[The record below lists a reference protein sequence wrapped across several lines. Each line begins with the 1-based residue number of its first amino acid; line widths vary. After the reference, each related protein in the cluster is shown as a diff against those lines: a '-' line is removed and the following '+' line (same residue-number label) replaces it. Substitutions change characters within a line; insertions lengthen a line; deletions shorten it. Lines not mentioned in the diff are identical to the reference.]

1 MNNAQIGSQLLNVFS
16 LPLQGQRLIEA
27 SAGTGKTYTIGILY
41 LRLLLGLGGANA
53 FSRPLSVEE
62 ILVVTFTEA
71 ATNELRGRIR
81 QRIHEMRLVCL
92 RNGVGFESQPEYL
105 ELLSELPEG
114 LQREFAQEWLLA
126 AERQMDEAAIY
137 TIHGFC
143 QRMLVHNAFESGVLF
158 EQTMVQDEFP
168 IQKQACADFWRRHFY
183 PLNYS
188 MTKVIQSLWNSPESL
203 LTEIKPFLQGD
214 IPVIINQPQQIET
227 LEERHQRLISLIDSV
242 KASWLEHSADF
253 EKLITDSDVDK
264 RSYSSRFLPSW
275 LTKIAQW
282 AQEPTED
289 YQLPKDLVRFS
300 QTTLHEKSKSGSGP
314 EHIVF
319 QHIDNLLSQSLT
331 LKDLIIPLAISEVR
345 QTITREKHN
354 RGEMGFDDLLTRL
367 DSALSQESG
376 KFLAHA
382 ISQRFPV
389 AMIDEFQDTD
399 AQQYRIFQRIYQG
412 VENSALLFIGDP
424 KQAIYAFRGAD
435 IFTYIEAKKEVSAHY
450 TLETNYRSSQSM
462 VEAVNH
468 IFSHCESPFIFDQIP
483 FQPVNFAPQNS
494 GKKLV
499 HNGDEVNALTF
510 WQLGAEGVSVAEYEQ
525 AIASQCAAQI
535 AQYLLG
541 GLRGDTYFDNK
552 GKCTP
557 VAASDITVLV
567 RSRREAVLI
576 RDALNQLNIAS
587 VFQSNRESVFS
598 TPEARDL
605 LWLLQAVLSPEKER
619 VLRSAL
625 ATGILGLSAKQ
636 IDDLNHDEKAW
647 EQLVDEFARYA
658 QVWQKRGVL
667 PMLRMVMAQ
676 RHIAETLLSGI
687 DGERRLMDV
696 MHIGELLQEMSL
708 QLEGEHTLTRWLAQQ
723 IAHPD
728 HQSDA
733 QQMRLESDKHLVQI
747 STIHKSK
754 GLEYKIVWLPFAS
767 NFLPQS
773 KGLYHDRTDFG
784 TRLDLSDGED
794 TVALAD
800 EERLAEDLR
809 LLYVA
814 LTRAIYHCSVG
825 VAPLIKGNRKKSGE
839 TDLHLSALGY
849 VIQKGQAG
857 DSQLLNEMLDELSN
871 DVINVTVIDVP
882 EFERLTLESN
892 HDENLAAREV
902 TRYFDDHWRVTS
914 YSGLSYGS
922 NHSEDGQ
929 AVSALQFANSLAPN
943 MDTEV
948 SVDVEQQE
956 GENSAEFLTPHQ
968 FPRGAL
974 PGTFL
979 HTLMEEIDFSE
990 VISVE
995 WLTEK
1000 LEAAGFGIQWAPMLQ
1015 EWLNAIV
1022 QAPLADDG
1030 LCLSALQPQ
1039 DQLDEMQ
1046 FYIPI
1051 ESELTANHLD
1061 KIAHQYDPLSQRCP
1075 PLNFEKVQGILKG
1088 FIDLTFFWGGKFYL
1102 LDYKS
1107 NYLGEDAS
1115 FYTQEAMAEAMIDHR
1130 YDLQYQLYSLALHRY
1145 LKQRLPDYD
1154 YETHFGGVYYLFL
1167 RGIDKVNSHNGV
1179 FFYRPLE
1186 AFIGE
1191 LDLLFQGRQQGEVL
1205 NESTI

>member
-1 MNNAQIGSQLLNVFS
+1 MNKVQVESQLLNVFS
-16 LPLQGQRLIEA
+16 LPLRGQRLIEA

-41 LRLLLGLGGANA
+41 LRLLLGLGGVNA
-53 FSRPLSVEE
+53 FPRPLSVEE

-81 QRIHEMRLVCL
+81 QRIHDMRLVCL

-105 ELLSELPEG
+105 ELLAELSGESQRKFAAQW
-114 LQREFAQEWLLA
+114 LQA

-158 EQTMVQDEFP
+158 EQTMIQDEFP

-188 MTKVIQSLWNSPESL
+188 MTKVIQSLWTSPEAL
-203 LTEIKPFLQGD
+203 LSEIKPFLQGD
-214 IPVIINQPQQIET
+214 IPLIINQPKQVET
-227 LEERHQRLISLIDSV
+227 LEERHQRLILLIESV
-242 KASWLEHSADF
+242 KTAWLENSADF
-253 EKLITDSDVDK
+253 EKLIADSDVDK
-264 RSYSSRFLPSW
+264 RSYSTRFLPTW
-275 LTKIAQW
+275 LIKIGEW
-282 AQEPTED
+282 AQEKTED
-289 YQLPKDLVRFS
+289 YQLPKDLERFS
-300 QTTLHEKSKSGSGP
+300 QTVLHKKSKSGLGP

-319 QHIDNLLSQSLT
+319 QSIDELLSQSLT
-331 LKDLIIPLAISEVR
+331 LKDLVIPLAISEVR
-345 QTITREKHN
+345 EAITNEKHN

-367 DSALSQESG
+367 DGALAQESG
-376 KFLAHA
+376 KFLAQA

-399 AQQYRIFQRIYQG
+399 AQQYRIFQRIYRE
-412 VENSALLFIGDP
+412 VNDSALLFIGDP

-435 IFTYIEAKKEVSAHY
+435 IFTYIEAKNEVSAHY
-450 TLETNYRSSQSM
+450 TLETNYRSSQNM
-462 VEAVNH
+462 VEAINH
-468 IFSHCESPFIFDQIP
+468 LFGRCQSPFIFEQIP
-483 FQPVNFAPQNS
+483 FQPVNFAKQNS
-494 GKKLV
+494 GKKLI
-499 HNGDEVNALTF
+499 HDGEVVKALTF
-510 WQLGAEGVSVAEYEQ
+510 WQVEAEGVSVAEYEQ
-525 AIASQCAAQI
+525 ATASQCAAQI
-535 AQYLLG
+535 AQYLQG
-541 GLRGDTYFDNK
+541 GFQGSSYFDNK
-552 GKCTP
+552 GAHTP
-557 VAASDITVLV
+557 VEASDITVLV

-576 RDALNQLNIAS
+576 RDALNRLNIPS

-605 LWLLQAVLSPEKER
+605 LWLLQAVLTPEKER

-625 ATGILGLSAKQ
+625 ATGILGLTAKQ
-636 IDDLNHDEKAW
+636 IDDLNHDEKSW
-647 EQLVDEFARYA
+647 EKIVDEFARYGM
-658 QVWQKRGVL
+658 VWQKRGVL

-676 RHIAETLLSGI
+676 RQIAETLLSGA

-728 HQSDA
+728 HQSDV

-773 KGLYHDRTDFG
+773 KGLYHDRTDYAV
-784 TRLDLSDGED
+784 RLDLNDSEEN
-794 TVALAD
+794 VALAD

-825 VAPLIKGNRKKSGE
+825 IAPLIKGNRKKSGE

-857 DSQLLNEMLDELSN
+857 DSLLLNDMLAEISN
-871 DVINVTVIDVP
+871 DVIDVAVINKP
-882 EFERLTLESN
+882 KSERVLLEQNDSV
-892 HDENLAAREV
+892 NLSARAV
-902 TRYFDDHWRVTS
+902 TRHFNDHWRVTS

-922 NHSEDGQ
+922 SHTESEES
-929 AVSALQFANSLAPN
+929 VSALQFANSLAPN
-943 MDTEV
+943 MDIEA

-956 GENSAEFLTPHQ
+956 DESLILTPHQ
-968 FPRGAL
+968 FPKGAS

-979 HTLMEEIDFSE
+979 HNLMEEIDFSGH
-990 VISVE
+990 VSQE
-995 WLTEK
+995 WLSEK
-1000 LEAAGFGIQWAPMLQ
+1000 LESSGFDIQWAPMLQ
-1015 EWLNAIV
+1015 EWLHAIV
-1022 QAPLADDG
+1022 QAPLSEDG
-1030 LCLSALQPQ
+1030 LCLSALQAQ

-1046 FYIPI
+1046 FYLPI
-1051 ESELTANHLD
+1051 DSLLSASHLD
-1061 KIAHQYDPLSQRCP
+1061 KITHQYDPLSQRCP
-1075 PLNFEKVQGILKG
+1075 PLNFERVQGILKG
-1088 FIDLTFFWGGKFYL
+1088 FIDLTFYWKGKFYL

-1107 NYLGEDAS
+1107 NYLGKDAS

-1145 LKQRLPDYD
+1145 LKQRMPNYD

-1167 RGIDKVNSHNGV
+1167 RGIDNIHSSNGI
-1179 FFYRPLE
+1179 FFYRPIEPFIE
-1186 AFIGE
+1186 A
-1191 LDLLFQGRQQGEVL
+1191 LDSLFKNVQQGEA
-1205 NESTI
+1205 T

>member
-1 MNNAQIGSQLLNVFS
+1 MNKVQVESQLLNVFS
-16 LPLQGQRLIEA
+16 LPLRGQRLIEA

-41 LRLLLGLGGANA
+41 LRLLLGLGGVNA
-53 FSRPLSVEE
+53 FPRPLSVEE

-81 QRIHEMRLVCL
+81 QRIHDMRLVCL

-105 ELLSELPEG
+105 ELLAELSGESQRKFAAQW
-114 LQREFAQEWLLA
+114 LQA

-158 EQTMVQDEFP
+158 EQTMIQDEFP

-188 MTKVIQSLWNSPESL
+188 MTKVIQSLWASPEAL
-203 LTEIKPFLQGD
+203 LSEIKPFLQGD
-214 IPVIINQPQQIET
+214 IPLIINQPKQVET
-227 LEERHQRLISLIDSV
+227 LEERHQRLILLIESV
-242 KASWLEHSADF
+242 KTAWLENSADF
-253 EKLITDSDVDK
+253 EKLIADSDVDK
-264 RSYSSRFLPSW
+264 RSYSTRFLPTW
-275 LTKIAQW
+275 LIKIGEW
-282 AQEPTED
+282 AQEKTED
-289 YQLPKDLVRFS
+289 YQLPKDLERFS
-300 QTTLHEKSKSGSGP
+300 QTVLHKKSKSGLGP

-319 QHIDNLLSQSLT
+319 QSIDELLSQSLT
-331 LKDLIIPLAISEVR
+331 LKDLVIPLAISEVR
-345 QTITREKHN
+345 EAITNEKHN

-367 DSALSQESG
+367 DGALAQESG
-376 KFLAHA
+376 KFLAQA

-399 AQQYRIFQRIYQG
+399 AQQYRIFQRIYRE
-412 VENSALLFIGDP
+412 VNDSALLFIGDP

-435 IFTYIEAKKEVSAHY
+435 IFTYIEAKNEVSAHY
-450 TLETNYRSSQSM
+450 TLETNYRSSQNM
-462 VEAVNH
+462 VEAINH
-468 IFSHCESPFIFDQIP
+468 LFGRCQSPFIFEQIP
-483 FQPVNFAPQNS
+483 FQPVNFAKQNS
-494 GKKLV
+494 GKKLI
-499 HNGDEVNALTF
+499 HDGEVVKALTF
-510 WQLGAEGVSVAEYEQ
+510 WQVEAEGVSVAEYEQ
-525 AIASQCAAQI
+525 ATASQCAAQI
-535 AQYLLG
+535 AQYLQG
-541 GLRGDTYFDNK
+541 GFQGSSYFDNK
-552 GKCTP
+552 GAHTP
-557 VAASDITVLV
+557 VEASDITVLV

-576 RDALNQLNIAS
+576 RDALNRLNIPS

-605 LWLLQAVLSPEKER
+605 LWLLQAVLTPEKER

-625 ATGILGLSAKQ
+625 ATGILGLTAKQ
-636 IDDLNHDEKAW
+636 IDDLNHDEKSW
-647 EQLVDEFARYA
+647 EKIVDEFARYGM
-658 QVWQKRGVL
+658 VWQKRGVL

-676 RHIAETLLSGI
+676 RQIAETLLSGA

-773 KGLYHDRTDFG
+773 KGLYHDRTDYAV
-784 TRLDLSDGED
+784 RLDLNDSEEN
-794 TVALAD
+794 VALAD

-825 VAPLIKGNRKKSGE
+825 IAPLIKGNRKKSGE

-857 DSQLLNEMLDELSN
+857 DSLLLNDMLAEISN
-871 DVINVTVIDVP
+871 DVIDVAVINQP
-882 EFERLTLESN
+882 KSERVLLEQNDSV
-892 HDENLAAREV
+892 NLSARAV
-902 TRYFDDHWRVTS
+902 TRHFNDHWRVTS

-922 NHSEDGQ
+922 SHTESEES
-929 AVSALQFANSLAPN
+929 VSALQFANSLAPN
-943 MDTEV
+943 MDIEA

-956 GENSAEFLTPHQ
+956 DESLILTPHQ
-968 FPRGAL
+968 FPKGAS

-979 HTLMEEIDFSE
+979 HSLMEEIDFSGH
-990 VISVE
+990 VSQE
-995 WLTEK
+995 WLSEK
-1000 LEAAGFGIQWAPMLQ
+1000 LESSGFDIQWAPMLQ
-1015 EWLNAIV
+1015 EWLHAIV
-1022 QAPLADDG
+1022 QAPLSEDG
-1030 LCLSALQPQ
+1030 LCLSALQAQ

-1046 FYIPI
+1046 FYLPI
-1051 ESELTANHLD
+1051 DSLLSASHLD
-1061 KIAHQYDPLSQRCP
+1061 KITHQYDPLSQRCP
-1075 PLNFEKVQGILKG
+1075 PLNFERVQGILKG
-1088 FIDLTFFWGGKFYL
+1088 FIDLTFYWKGKFYL

-1107 NYLGEDAS
+1107 NYLGKDAS

-1145 LKQRLPDYD
+1145 LKQRMPNYD

-1167 RGIDKVNSHNGV
+1167 RGIDNIHSSNGI
-1179 FFYRPLE
+1179 FFYRPIEPFIE
-1186 AFIGE
+1186 A
-1191 LDLLFQGRQQGEVL
+1191 LDSLFKNVQQGEA
-1205 NESTI
+1205 T

>member
-1 MNNAQIGSQLLNVFS
+1 MNKMQVESQLLNVFS
-16 LPLQGQRLIEA
+16 LPLSGQRLIEA

-41 LRLLLGLGGANA
+41 LRLLLGLGGENA
-53 FSRPLSVEE
+53 FPRPLSVEE

-105 ELLSELPEG
+105 ELLGELSGEEQ
-114 LQREFAQEWLLA
+114 LKFAEEWLLA

-158 EQTMVQDEFP
+158 EQTMIQDEFP

-183 PLNYS
+183 PLDYS
-188 MTKVIQSLWNSPESL
+188 MTKVVQSEWNGPEAL
-203 LTEIKPFLQGD
+203 LAEIRPFLQGD
-214 IPVIINQPQQIET
+214 MPLIINQPKVQES
-227 LEERHQRLISLIDSV
+227 LEERHQRLVSVIESV
-242 KASWLEHSADF
+242 KSSWRENAGDF

-275 LTKIAQW
+275 LIEIGQW
-282 AQEPTED
+282 AEEVTQD
-289 YQLPKDLVRFS
+289 YDFPKDLVRFS
-300 QTTLHEKSKSGSGP
+300 QTVLHEKSKSGQGP
-314 EHIVF
+314 EHTVF
-319 QHIDNLLSQSLT
+319 QKIEELLSQSLT
-331 LKDLIIPLAISEVR
+331 LKDLVIPLAISEVR
-345 QTITREKHN
+345 QTIAEEKHR

-367 DSALSQESG
+367 DRALSHDGG
-376 KFLAHA
+376 KFLAQA

-399 AQQYRIFQRIYQG
+399 AQQYRIFQRIYQR
-412 VENSALLFIGDP
+412 VDNTALLFIGDP

-462 VEAVNH
+462 VEAINRV
-468 IFSHCESPFIFDQIP
+468 FSHCQSPFIFEQIP
-483 FQPVNFAPQNS
+483 FQPVNFAQQNA

-499 HNGDEVNALTF
+499 HKGNEVKALTF
-510 WQLGAEGVSVAEYEQ
+510 WQLDAEAVSVSEYEQ
-525 AIASQCAAQI
+525 AIARQCAAQI
-535 AQYLLG
+535 AQYLQG
-541 GLRGDTYFDNK
+541 GLDGETYFKNNEK
-552 GKCTP
+552 QVF

-567 RSRREAVLI
+567 RSRREAILI
-576 RDALNQLNIAS
+576 RDALNQLNIPS

-605 LWLLQAVLSPEKER
+605 LWLLQAVLTPEKER

-625 ATGILGLSAKQ
+625 ATGILGLTAKD
-636 IDDLNHDEKAW
+636 IDEINHDEKAW
-647 EQLVDEFARYA
+647 EDLVDEFSRYST
-658 QVWQKRGVL
+658 VWQKRGVL
-667 PMLRMVMAQ
+667 PMLRMIMSQ
-676 RHIAETLLSGI
+676 RHIAETLLSAT

-773 KGLYHDRTDFG
+773 KGLYHDRNDYG
-784 TRLDLSDGED
+784 TRLDLEDSDE
-794 TVALAD
+794 TIALAD

-825 VAPLIKGNRKKSGE
+825 IAPLIKGNRKKSGE

-849 VIQKGQAG
+849 VIQKGEAG
-857 DSQLLNEMLDELSN
+857 DNLLLNSMLNEISN
-871 DVINVTVIDVP
+871 EIIDVISIDQL
-882 EFERLTLESN
+882 ESERLILDKET
-892 HDENLAAREV
+892 HDDLMAREL

-914 YSGLSYGS
+914 YSGLSYGAS
-922 NHSEDGQ
+922 HSEDEQ
-929 AVSALQFANSLAPN
+929 TVSPLQFASSLAPK
-943 MDTEV
+943 MDVEA
-948 SVDVEQQE
+948 SIDIEQQE
-956 GENSAEFLTPHQ
+956 DESANTLTPHQ
-968 FPRGAL
+968 FPKGAS

-979 HTLMEEIDFSE
+979 HTLMEEISFSE
-990 VISVE
+990 PVALD

-1000 LEAAGFGIQWAPMLQ
+1000 LESSGFDVEWAPMLQ
-1015 EWLNAIV
+1015 EWLKAIV
-1022 QAPLADDG
+1022 EAPLADDG
-1030 LCLSALQPQ
+1030 FCLSALQPQ

-1046 FYIPI
+1046 FYLPI
-1051 ESELTANHLD
+1051 DAIINAKSVDNITH
-1061 KIAHQYDPLSQRCP
+1061 KYDPLSKLCP

-1088 FIDLTFFWGGKFYL
+1088 FIDLTFYWNGKFYL

-1115 FYTQEAMAEAMIDHR
+1115 HYTQEAMAEAMIDHR

-1145 LKQRLPDYD
+1145 LKQRLPGYD

-1167 RGIDKVNSHNGV
+1167 RGIDNVNSQNGI
-1179 FFYRPLE
+1179 FFYRPVE
-1186 AFIGE
+1186 AFIQSFDQLFSNT
-1191 LDLLFQGRQQGEVL
+1191 LDKEAC
-1205 NESTI
+1205 

>member
-1 MNNAQIGSQLLNVFS
+1 MNKVQVESQLLNVFS
-16 LPLQGQRLIEA
+16 LPLRGQRLIEA

-41 LRLLLGLGGANA
+41 LRLLLGLGGVNA
-53 FSRPLSVEE
+53 FPRPLSVEE

-81 QRIHEMRLVCL
+81 QRIHDMRLVCL

-105 ELLSELPEG
+105 ELLAELSGESQRKFAAQW
-114 LQREFAQEWLLA
+114 LQA

-158 EQTMVQDEFP
+158 EQTMIQDEFP

-188 MTKVIQSLWNSPESL
+188 MTKVIQSLWASPEAL
-203 LTEIKPFLQGD
+203 LSEIKPFLQGD
-214 IPVIINQPQQIET
+214 IPLIINQPKQVET
-227 LEERHQRLISLIDSV
+227 LEERHQRLILLIESV
-242 KASWLEHSADF
+242 KTAWLENSADF
-253 EKLITDSDVDK
+253 EKLIADSDVDK
-264 RSYSSRFLPSW
+264 RSYSTRFLPTW
-275 LTKIAQW
+275 LIKIGEW
-282 AQEPTED
+282 AQEKTED
-289 YQLPKDLVRFS
+289 YQLPKDLERFS
-300 QTTLHEKSKSGSGP
+300 QTVLHKKSKSGLGP

-319 QHIDNLLSQSLT
+319 QSIDELLSQSLT
-331 LKDLIIPLAISEVR
+331 LKDLVIPLAISEVR
-345 QTITREKHN
+345 EAITNEKHN

-367 DSALSQESG
+367 DGALAQESG
-376 KFLAHA
+376 KFLAQA

-399 AQQYRIFQRIYQG
+399 AQQYRIFQRIYRE
-412 VENSALLFIGDP
+412 VNDSALLFIGDP

-435 IFTYIEAKKEVSAHY
+435 IFTYIEAKNEVSAHY
-450 TLETNYRSSQSM
+450 TLETNYRSSQNM
-462 VEAVNH
+462 VEAINH
-468 IFSHCESPFIFDQIP
+468 LFGHCQSPFIFEQIP
-483 FQPVNFAPQNS
+483 FQPVNFAKQNS
-494 GKKLV
+494 GKKLI
-499 HNGDEVNALTF
+499 HDGEVVKALTF
-510 WQLGAEGVSVAEYEQ
+510 WQVEAEGVSVAEYEQ
-525 AIASQCAAQI
+525 ATASQCAAQI
-535 AQYLLG
+535 AQYLQG
-541 GLRGDTYFDNK
+541 GFQGSSYFDNK
-552 GKCTP
+552 GAHTP
-557 VAASDITVLV
+557 VEASDITVLV

-576 RDALNQLNIAS
+576 RDALNRLNIPS

-605 LWLLQAVLSPEKER
+605 LWLLQAVLTPEKER

-625 ATGILGLSAKQ
+625 ATGILGLTAKQ
-636 IDDLNHDEKAW
+636 IDDLNHDEKSW
-647 EQLVDEFARYA
+647 EKIVDEFARYGM
-658 QVWQKRGVL
+658 VWQKRGVL

-676 RHIAETLLSGI
+676 RQIAETLLSGA

-728 HQSDA
+728 HQSDV

-773 KGLYHDRTDFG
+773 KGLYHDRTDYAV
-784 TRLDLSDGED
+784 RLDLNDSEEN
-794 TVALAD
+794 VALAD

-825 VAPLIKGNRKKSGE
+825 IAPLIKGNRKKSGE

-857 DSQLLNEMLDELSN
+857 DSLLLNDMLAEISN
-871 DVINVTVIDVP
+871 DVIDVAVINQP
-882 EFERLTLESN
+882 KSERVLLEQNDSV
-892 HDENLAAREV
+892 NLSARAV
-902 TRYFDDHWRVTS
+902 TRHFNDHWRVTS

-922 NHSEDGQ
+922 SHTESEES
-929 AVSALQFANSLAPN
+929 VSALQFANSLAPN
-943 MDTEV
+943 MDIEA
-948 SVDVEQQE
+948 SVDVEQQDDE
-956 GENSAEFLTPHQ
+956 SLILTPHQ
-968 FPRGAL
+968 FPKGAS

-979 HTLMEEIDFSE
+979 HSLMEEIDFSGH
-990 VISVE
+990 VSQE
-995 WLTEK
+995 WLSEK
-1000 LEAAGFGIQWAPMLQ
+1000 LESSGFDIQWAPMLQ

-1022 QAPLADDG
+1022 QAPLSEDG
-1030 LCLSALQPQ
+1030 LCLSALQAQ

-1046 FYIPI
+1046 FYLPI
-1051 ESELTANHLD
+1051 DSLLSASHLD
-1061 KIAHQYDPLSQRCP
+1061 KITHQYDPLSQRCP
-1075 PLNFEKVQGILKG
+1075 PLNFERVQGILKG
-1088 FIDLTFFWGGKFYL
+1088 FIDLTFYWKGKFYL

-1107 NYLGEDAS
+1107 NYLGKDAS

-1145 LKQRLPDYD
+1145 LKQRMPNYD

-1167 RGIDKVNSHNGV
+1167 RGIDNIHSSNGI
-1179 FFYRPLE
+1179 FFYRPIEPFIE
-1186 AFIGE
+1186 A
-1191 LDLLFQGRQQGEVL
+1191 LDSLFKNVQQGEA
-1205 NESTI
+1205 T

>member
-1 MNNAQIGSQLLNVFS
+1 MNKVQVESQLLNVFS
-16 LPLQGQRLIEA
+16 LPLRGQRLIEA

-41 LRLLLGLGGANA
+41 LRLLLGLGGVNA
-53 FSRPLSVEE
+53 FPRPLSVEE

-81 QRIHEMRLVCL
+81 QRIHDMRLVCL

-105 ELLSELPEG
+105 ELLAELSGESQRKFAAQW
-114 LQREFAQEWLLA
+114 LQA

-158 EQTMVQDEFP
+158 EQTMIQDEFP

-188 MTKVIQSLWNSPESL
+188 MTKVIQSLWASPEAL
-203 LTEIKPFLQGD
+203 LSEIKPFLQGD
-214 IPVIINQPQQIET
+214 IPLIINQPKQVET
-227 LEERHQRLISLIDSV
+227 LEERHQRLILLIESV
-242 KASWLEHSADF
+242 KTAWLENSADF
-253 EKLITDSDVDK
+253 EKLIADSDVDK
-264 RSYSSRFLPSW
+264 RSYSTRFLPTW
-275 LTKIAQW
+275 LIKIGEW
-282 AQEPTED
+282 AQEKTED
-289 YQLPKDLVRFS
+289 YQLPKDLERFS
-300 QTTLHEKSKSGSGP
+300 QTVLHKKSKSGLGP

-319 QHIDNLLSQSLT
+319 QSIDELLSQSLT
-331 LKDLIIPLAISEVR
+331 LKDLVIPLAISEVR
-345 QTITREKHN
+345 EAITNEKHN

-367 DSALSQESG
+367 DGALAQESG
-376 KFLAHA
+376 KFLAQA

-399 AQQYRIFQRIYQG
+399 AQQYRIFQRIYRE
-412 VENSALLFIGDP
+412 VNDSALLFIGDP

-435 IFTYIEAKKEVSAHY
+435 IFTYIEAKNEVSAHY
-450 TLETNYRSSQSM
+450 TLETNYRSSQNM
-462 VEAVNH
+462 VEAINH
-468 IFSHCESPFIFDQIP
+468 LFGHCQSPFIFEQIP
-483 FQPVNFAPQNS
+483 FQPVNFAKQNS
-494 GKKLV
+494 GKKLI
-499 HNGDEVNALTF
+499 HDGEVVKALTF
-510 WQLGAEGVSVAEYEQ
+510 WQVEAEGVSVAEYEQ
-525 AIASQCAAQI
+525 ATASQCAAQI
-535 AQYLLG
+535 AQYLQG
-541 GLRGDTYFDNK
+541 GFQGSSYFDNK
-552 GKCTP
+552 GAHTP
-557 VAASDITVLV
+557 VEASDITVLV

-576 RDALNQLNIAS
+576 RDALNRLNIPS

-605 LWLLQAVLSPEKER
+605 LWLLQAVLTPEKER

-625 ATGILGLSAKQ
+625 ATGILGLTAKQ
-636 IDDLNHDEKAW
+636 IDDLNHDEKSW
-647 EQLVDEFARYA
+647 EKIVDEFARYA
-658 QVWQKRGVL
+658 MVWQKRGVL
-667 PMLRMVMAQ
+667 PMLRMIMAQ
-676 RHIAETLLSGI
+676 RKIAETLLSGA

-773 KGLYHDRTDFG
+773 KGLYHDRTDYAV
-784 TRLDLSDGED
+784 RLDLNDSEEN
-794 TVALAD
+794 VALAD

-825 VAPLIKGNRKKSGE
+825 IAPLIKGNRKKSGE

-857 DSQLLNEMLDELSN
+857 DSLLLNDMLAEISN
-871 DVINVTVIDVP
+871 DVIDVAVINQP
-882 EFERLTLESN
+882 KSERVLLEQNDSV
-892 HDENLAAREV
+892 NLSARAV
-902 TRYFDDHWRVTS
+902 TRHFNDHWRVTS

-922 NHSEDGQ
+922 SHTEAEES
-929 AVSALQFANSLAPN
+929 VSALQFANSLAPN
-943 MDTEV
+943 MDIEA

-956 GENSAEFLTPHQ
+956 DESLILTPHQ
-968 FPRGAL
+968 FPKGAS

-979 HTLMEEIDFSE
+979 HNLMEEIDFSGH
-990 VISVE
+990 VSQE
-995 WLTEK
+995 WLSEK
-1000 LEAAGFGIQWAPMLQ
+1000 LESSGFDIQWAPMLQ
-1015 EWLNAIV
+1015 EWLHAIV
-1022 QAPLADDG
+1022 QAPLSEDG
-1030 LCLSALQPQ
+1030 LCLSALQAQ

-1046 FYIPI
+1046 FYLPI
-1051 ESELTANHLD
+1051 DSLLSASHLD
-1061 KIAHQYDPLSQRCP
+1061 KITHQYDPLSQRCP
-1075 PLNFEKVQGILKG
+1075 PLNFERVQGILKG
-1088 FIDLTFFWGGKFYL
+1088 FIDLTFYWKGKFYL

-1107 NYLGEDAS
+1107 NYLGKDAS

-1145 LKQRLPDYD
+1145 LKQRMPNYD

-1167 RGIDKVNSHNGV
+1167 RGIDNIHSSNGI
-1179 FFYRPLE
+1179 FFYRPIEPFIE
-1186 AFIGE
+1186 A
-1191 LDLLFQGRQQGEVL
+1191 LDSLFKNVQQGEP
-1205 NESTI
+1205 T

>member
-1 MNNAQIGSQLLNVFS
+1 MNKVQVESQLLNVFS
-16 LPLQGQRLIEA
+16 LPLRGQRLIEA

-41 LRLLLGLGGANA
+41 LRLLLGLGGVNA
-53 FSRPLSVEE
+53 FPRPLSVEE

-81 QRIHEMRLVCL
+81 QRIHDMRLVCL

-105 ELLSELPEG
+105 ELLAELSGESQRKFAAQW
-114 LQREFAQEWLLA
+114 LQA

-158 EQTMVQDEFP
+158 EQTMIQDESP

-188 MTKVIQSLWNSPESL
+188 MTKVIQSLWTSPEAL
-203 LTEIKPFLQGD
+203 LSEIKPFLQGD
-214 IPVIINQPQQIET
+214 IPLIINQPKQVET
-227 LEERHQRLISLIDSV
+227 LEERHQRLILLIESV
-242 KASWLEHSADF
+242 KTAWLENSADF
-253 EKLITDSDVDK
+253 EKLIADSDVDK
-264 RSYSSRFLPSW
+264 RSYSTRFLPTW
-275 LTKIAQW
+275 LIKIGEW
-282 AQEPTED
+282 AQEETED
-289 YQLPKDLVRFS
+289 YQLPKDLERFS
-300 QTTLHEKSKSGSGP
+300 QTVLHKKSKSGSGP

-319 QHIDNLLSQSLT
+319 QSIDELLSQSLT
-331 LKDLIIPLAISEVR
+331 LKDLVIPLAISEVR
-345 QTITREKHN
+345 EAITYEKHN

-367 DSALSQESG
+367 DSALAQESG
-376 KFLAHA
+376 KFLAQA

-399 AQQYRIFQRIYQG
+399 AQQYRIFQRIYRE
-412 VENSALLFIGDP
+412 VNDSALLFIGDP

-435 IFTYIEAKKEVSAHY
+435 IFTYIEAKNEVSAHY
-450 TLETNYRSSQSM
+450 TLETNYRSSQNM
-462 VEAVNH
+462 VEAINH
-468 IFSHCESPFIFDQIP
+468 LFGRCQSPFIFEQIP
-483 FQPVNFAPQNS
+483 FQPVNFAKQNS
-494 GKKLV
+494 GKKLI
-499 HNGDEVNALTF
+499 HDGEVVKALTF
-510 WQLGAEGVSVAEYEQ
+510 WQVEAEGVSVAEYEQ
-525 AIASQCAAQI
+525 VTASQCAAQI
-535 AQYLLG
+535 AQYLQG
-541 GLRGDTYFDNK
+541 GFQGSSYFDNK
-552 GKCTP
+552 GAHTP
-557 VAASDITVLV
+557 VEASDITVLV

-576 RDALNQLNIAS
+576 RDALNRLNIPS

-605 LWLLQAVLSPEKER
+605 LWLLQAVLTPEKER

-625 ATGILGLSAKQ
+625 ATGILGLTAKQ
-636 IDDLNHDEKAW
+636 IDDLNHDEKSW
-647 EQLVDEFARYA
+647 EKIVDEFARYA
-658 QVWQKRGVL
+658 MVWQKRGVL

-676 RHIAETLLSGI
+676 RQIAETLLSGA

-773 KGLYHDRTDFG
+773 KGLYHDRTNYAV
-784 TRLDLSDGED
+784 RLDLNDSEEN
-794 TVALAD
+794 VALAD

-825 VAPLIKGNRKKSGE
+825 IAPLIKGNRKKSGE

-857 DSQLLNEMLDELSN
+857 DSLLLNDMLAEISN
-871 DVINVTVIDVP
+871 DVIDVTVIDQP
-882 EFERLTLESN
+882 KSERVLLEQNDSV
-892 HDENLAAREV
+892 NLSARAV
-902 TRYFDDHWRVTS
+902 TRHFNDHWRVTS

-922 NHSEDGQ
+922 SHTESEES
-929 AVSALQFANSLAPN
+929 VSALQFANSLAPN
-943 MDTEV
+943 MDIEA

-956 GENSAEFLTPHQ
+956 DESLILTPHQ
-968 FPRGAL
+968 FPKGAS

-979 HTLMEEIDFSE
+979 HSLMEEIDFSGH
-990 VISVE
+990 VSQE
-995 WLTEK
+995 WLSEK
-1000 LEAAGFGIQWAPMLQ
+1000 LESSGFDLQWAPMLQ

-1022 QAPLADDG
+1022 QAPLSEDG
-1030 LCLSALQPQ
+1030 LCLSALQAQ

-1046 FYIPI
+1046 FYLPI
-1051 ESELTANHLD
+1051 DSLLSASHLD
-1061 KIAHQYDPLSQRCP
+1061 KITHQYDPLSQRCP

-1088 FIDLTFFWGGKFYL
+1088 FIDLTFYWKGKFYL

-1107 NYLGEDAS
+1107 NYLGKDAS

-1145 LKQRLPDYD
+1145 LKQRMPNYD

-1167 RGIDKVNSHNGV
+1167 RGIDNIHSSNGI
-1179 FFYRPLE
+1179 FFYRPIEPFIE
-1186 AFIGE
+1186 A
-1191 LDLLFQGRQQGEVL
+1191 LDSLFKNVQQGEA
-1205 NESTI
+1205 T

>member
-1 MNNAQIGSQLLNVFS
+1 MNKVQVESQLLNVFS
-16 LPLQGQRLIEA
+16 LPLRGQRLIEA

-41 LRLLLGLGGANA
+41 LRLLLGLGGVNA
-53 FSRPLSVEE
+53 FPRPLSVEE

-81 QRIHEMRLVCL
+81 QRIHDMRLVCL

-105 ELLSELPEG
+105 ELLAELSGESQRKFAAQW
-114 LQREFAQEWLLA
+114 LQA

-158 EQTMVQDEFP
+158 EQTMIQDEFP

-188 MTKVIQSLWNSPESL
+188 MTKVIQSLWTSPEAL
-203 LTEIKPFLQGD
+203 LSEIKPFLQGD
-214 IPVIINQPQQIET
+214 IPLIINQPKQVET
-227 LEERHQRLISLIDSV
+227 LEERHQRLILLIESV
-242 KASWLEHSADF
+242 KTAWLENSADF
-253 EKLITDSDVDK
+253 EKLIADSDVDK
-264 RSYSSRFLPSW
+264 RSYSTRFLPTW
-275 LTKIAQW
+275 LIKIGEW
-282 AQEPTED
+282 AQEKTED
-289 YQLPKDLVRFS
+289 YQLPKDLERFS
-300 QTTLHEKSKSGSGP
+300 QTVLHKKSKSGLGP

-319 QHIDNLLSQSLT
+319 QSIDELLSQSLT
-331 LKDLIIPLAISEVR
+331 LKDLVIPLAISEVR
-345 QTITREKHN
+345 EAITNEKHN

-367 DSALSQESG
+367 DGALAQESG
-376 KFLAHA
+376 KFLAQA

-399 AQQYRIFQRIYQG
+399 AQQYRIFQRIYRE
-412 VENSALLFIGDP
+412 VNDSALLFIGDP

-435 IFTYIEAKKEVSAHY
+435 IFTYIEAKNEVSAHY
-450 TLETNYRSSQSM
+450 TLETNYRSSQNM
-462 VEAVNH
+462 VEAINH
-468 IFSHCESPFIFDQIP
+468 LFGRCQSPFIFEQIP
-483 FQPVNFAPQNS
+483 FQPVNFAKQNS
-494 GKKLV
+494 GKKLI
-499 HNGDEVNALTF
+499 HDGEVVKALTF
-510 WQLGAEGVSVAEYEQ
+510 WQVEAEGVSVAEYEQ
-525 AIASQCAAQI
+525 ATASQCAAQI
-535 AQYLLG
+535 AQYLQG
-541 GLRGDTYFDNK
+541 GFQGSSYFDNK
-552 GKCTP
+552 GAHTP
-557 VAASDITVLV
+557 VEASDITVLV

-576 RDALNQLNIAS
+576 RDALNRLNIPS

-605 LWLLQAVLSPEKER
+605 LWLLQAVLTPEKER

-625 ATGILGLSAKQ
+625 ATGILGLTAKQ
-636 IDDLNHDEKAW
+636 IDDLNHDEKSW
-647 EQLVDEFARYA
+647 EKIVDEFARYGM
-658 QVWQKRGVL
+658 VWQKRGVL

-676 RHIAETLLSGI
+676 RQIAETLLSGA

-728 HQSDA
+728 HQSDV

-773 KGLYHDRTDFG
+773 KGLYHDRTDYAV
-784 TRLDLSDGED
+784 RLDLNDSEEN
-794 TVALAD
+794 VALAD

-825 VAPLIKGNRKKSGE
+825 IAPLIKGNRKKSGE

-857 DSQLLNEMLDELSN
+857 DSLLLNDMLAEISN
-871 DVINVTVIDVP
+871 DVIDVAVINQP
-882 EFERLTLESN
+882 KSERVLLEQNDSV
-892 HDENLAAREV
+892 NLSARAV
-902 TRYFDDHWRVTS
+902 TRHFNDHWRVTS

-922 NHSEDGQ
+922 SHTESEES
-929 AVSALQFANSLAPN
+929 VSALQFANSLAPN
-943 MDTEV
+943 MDIEA
-948 SVDVEQQE
+948 SVDVEQQDDE
-956 GENSAEFLTPHQ
+956 SLILTPHQ
-968 FPRGAL
+968 FPKGAS

-979 HTLMEEIDFSE
+979 HNLMEEIDFSGH
-990 VISVE
+990 ISQE
-995 WLTEK
+995 WLSEK
-1000 LEAAGFGIQWAPMLQ
+1000 LESSGFDIQWAPMLQ

-1022 QAPLADDG
+1022 QAPLSEDG
-1030 LCLSALQPQ
+1030 LCLSALQAQ

-1046 FYIPI
+1046 FYLPI
-1051 ESELTANHLD
+1051 DSLLSASHLD
-1061 KIAHQYDPLSQRCP
+1061 KITHQYDPLSQRCP
-1075 PLNFEKVQGILKG
+1075 PLNFERVQGILKG
-1088 FIDLTFFWGGKFYL
+1088 FIDLTFYWRGKFYL

-1107 NYLGEDAS
+1107 NYLGKDAS

-1145 LKQRLPDYD
+1145 LKQRMPNYD

-1167 RGIDKVNSHNGV
+1167 RGIDNIHSSNGI
-1179 FFYRPLE
+1179 FFYRPIEPFIE
-1186 AFIGE
+1186 A
-1191 LDLLFQGRQQGEVL
+1191 LDSLFKNVQQGEA
-1205 NESTI
+1205 T

>member
-1 MNNAQIGSQLLNVFS
+1 MNVFS
-16 LPLQGQRLIEA
+16 LPLRGQRLIEA

-41 LRLLLGLGGANA
+41 LRLLLGLGGVNA
-53 FSRPLSVEE
+53 FPRPLSVEE

-81 QRIHEMRLVCL
+81 QRIHDMRLVCL

-105 ELLSELPEG
+105 ELLAELSGESQRKFAAQW
-114 LQREFAQEWLLA
+114 LQA

-158 EQTMVQDEFP
+158 EQTMIQDEFP

-188 MTKVIQSLWNSPESL
+188 MTKVIQSLWASPEAL
-203 LTEIKPFLQGD
+203 LSEIKPFLQGD
-214 IPVIINQPQQIET
+214 IPLIINQPKQVET
-227 LEERHQRLISLIDSV
+227 LEERHQRLILLIESV
-242 KASWLEHSADF
+242 KTAWLENSADF
-253 EKLITDSDVDK
+253 EKLIADSDVDK
-264 RSYSSRFLPSW
+264 RSYSTRFLPTW
-275 LTKIAQW
+275 LIKIGEW
-282 AQEPTED
+282 AQEKTED
-289 YQLPKDLVRFS
+289 YQLPKDLERFS
-300 QTTLHEKSKSGSGP
+300 QTVLHKKSKSGLGP

-319 QHIDNLLSQSLT
+319 QSIDELLSQSLT
-331 LKDLIIPLAISEVR
+331 LKDLVIPLAISEVR
-345 QTITREKHN
+345 EAITNEKHN

-367 DSALSQESG
+367 DGALAQESG
-376 KFLAHA
+376 KFLAQA

-399 AQQYRIFQRIYQG
+399 AQQYRIFQRIYRE
-412 VENSALLFIGDP
+412 VNDSALLFIGDP

-435 IFTYIEAKKEVSAHY
+435 IFTYIEAKNEVSAHY
-450 TLETNYRSSQSM
+450 TLETNYRSSQNM
-462 VEAVNH
+462 VEAINH
-468 IFSHCESPFIFDQIP
+468 LFGHCQSPFIFEQIP
-483 FQPVNFAPQNS
+483 FQPVNFAKQNS
-494 GKKLV
+494 GKKLI
-499 HNGDEVNALTF
+499 HDGEVVKALTF
-510 WQLGAEGVSVAEYEQ
+510 WQVEAEGVSVAEYEQ
-525 AIASQCAAQI
+525 ATASQCAAQI
-535 AQYLLG
+535 AQYLQG
-541 GLRGDTYFDNK
+541 GFQGSSYFDNK
-552 GKCTP
+552 GAHTP
-557 VAASDITVLV
+557 VEASDITVLV

-576 RDALNQLNIAS
+576 RDALNRLNIPS

-605 LWLLQAVLSPEKER
+605 LWLLQAVLTPEKER

-625 ATGILGLSAKQ
+625 ATGILGLTAKQ
-636 IDDLNHDEKAW
+636 IDDLNHDEKSW
-647 EQLVDEFARYA
+647 EKIVDEFARYGM
-658 QVWQKRGVL
+658 VWQKRGVL

-676 RHIAETLLSGI
+676 RQIAETLLSGA

-728 HQSDA
+728 HQSDV

-773 KGLYHDRTDFG
+773 KGLYHDRTDYAV
-784 TRLDLSDGED
+784 RLDLNDSEEN
-794 TVALAD
+794 VALAD

-825 VAPLIKGNRKKSGE
+825 IAPLIKGNRKKSGE

-857 DSQLLNEMLDELSN
+857 DSLLLNDMLAEISN
-871 DVINVTVIDVP
+871 DVIDVAVINQP
-882 EFERLTLESN
+882 KSERVLLEQNDSV
-892 HDENLAAREV
+892 NLSARAV
-902 TRYFDDHWRVTS
+902 TRHFNDHWRVTS

-922 NHSEDGQ
+922 SHTESEES
-929 AVSALQFANSLAPN
+929 VSALQFANSLAPN
-943 MDTEV
+943 MDIEA
-948 SVDVEQQE
+948 SVDVEQQDDE
-956 GENSAEFLTPHQ
+956 SLILTPHQ
-968 FPRGAL
+968 FPKGAS

-979 HTLMEEIDFSE
+979 HSLMEEIDFSGH
-990 VISVE
+990 VSQE
-995 WLTEK
+995 WLSEK
-1000 LEAAGFGIQWAPMLQ
+1000 LESSGFDIQWAPMLQ

-1022 QAPLADDG
+1022 QAPLSEDG
-1030 LCLSALQPQ
+1030 LCLSALQAQ

-1046 FYIPI
+1046 FYLPI
-1051 ESELTANHLD
+1051 DSLLSASHLD
-1061 KIAHQYDPLSQRCP
+1061 KITHQYDPLSQRCP
-1075 PLNFEKVQGILKG
+1075 PLNFERVQGILKG
-1088 FIDLTFFWGGKFYL
+1088 FIDLTFYWKGKFYL

-1107 NYLGEDAS
+1107 NYLGKDAS

-1145 LKQRLPDYD
+1145 LKQRMPNYD

-1167 RGIDKVNSHNGV
+1167 RGIDNIHSSNGI
-1179 FFYRPLE
+1179 FFYRPIEPFIE
-1186 AFIGE
+1186 A
-1191 LDLLFQGRQQGEVL
+1191 LDSLFKNVQQGEA
-1205 NESTI
+1205 T

>member
-1 MNNAQIGSQLLNVFS
+1 MNKVQVESQLLNVFS
-16 LPLQGQRLIEA
+16 LPLRGQRLIEA

-41 LRLLLGLGGANA
+41 LRLLLGLGGVNA
-53 FSRPLSVEE
+53 FPRPLSVEE

-81 QRIHEMRLVCL
+81 QRIHDMRLVCL

-105 ELLSELPEG
+105 ELLAELSGESQRKFAAQW
-114 LQREFAQEWLLA
+114 LQA

-158 EQTMVQDEFP
+158 EQTMIQDEFP

-188 MTKVIQSLWNSPESL
+188 MTKVIQSLWTSPEAL
-203 LTEIKPFLQGD
+203 LSEIKPFLQGD
-214 IPVIINQPQQIET
+214 IPLIINQPKQVET
-227 LEERHQRLISLIDSV
+227 LEERHQRLILLIESV
-242 KASWLEHSADF
+242 KTAWLENSADF
-253 EKLITDSDVDK
+253 EKLIADSDVDK
-264 RSYSSRFLPSW
+264 RSYSTRFLPTW
-275 LTKIAQW
+275 LIKIGEW
-282 AQEPTED
+282 AQEKTED
-289 YQLPKDLVRFS
+289 YQLPKDLERFS
-300 QTTLHEKSKSGSGP
+300 QTVLHKKSKSGLGP

-319 QHIDNLLSQSLT
+319 QSIDELLSQSLT
-331 LKDLIIPLAISEVR
+331 LKDLVIPLAISEVR
-345 QTITREKHN
+345 EAITNEKHN

-367 DSALSQESG
+367 DGALAQESG
-376 KFLAHA
+376 KFLAQA

-399 AQQYRIFQRIYQG
+399 AQQYRIFQRIYRE
-412 VENSALLFIGDP
+412 VNDSALLFIGDP

-435 IFTYIEAKKEVSAHY
+435 IFTYIEAKNEVSAHY
-450 TLETNYRSSQSM
+450 TLETNYRSSQNM
-462 VEAVNH
+462 VEAINH
-468 IFSHCESPFIFDQIP
+468 LFGRCQSPFIFEQIP
-483 FQPVNFAPQNS
+483 FQPVNFAKQNS
-494 GKKLV
+494 GKKLI
-499 HNGDEVNALTF
+499 HDGEVVKALTF
-510 WQLGAEGVSVAEYEQ
+510 WQVEAEGVSVAEYEQ
-525 AIASQCAAQI
+525 ATASQCAAQI
-535 AQYLLG
+535 AQYLQG
-541 GLRGDTYFDNK
+541 GFQGSSYFDNK
-552 GKCTP
+552 GAHTP
-557 VAASDITVLV
+557 VEASDITVLV

-576 RDALNQLNIAS
+576 RDALNRLNIPS

-605 LWLLQAVLSPEKER
+605 LWLLQAVLTPEKER

-625 ATGILGLSAKQ
+625 ATGILGLTAKQ
-636 IDDLNHDEKAW
+636 IDDLNHDEKSW
-647 EQLVDEFARYA
+647 EKIVDEFARYGM
-658 QVWQKRGVL
+658 VWQKRGVL

-676 RHIAETLLSGI
+676 RQIAETLLSGA

-728 HQSDA
+728 HQSDV

-773 KGLYHDRTDFG
+773 KGLYHDRTDYAV
-784 TRLDLSDGED
+784 RLDLNDSEEN
-794 TVALAD
+794 VALAD

-825 VAPLIKGNRKKSGE
+825 IAPLIKGNRKKSGE

-857 DSQLLNEMLDELSN
+857 DSLLLNDMLAEISN
-871 DVINVTVIDVP
+871 DVIDVAVINQP
-882 EFERLTLESN
+882 KSERVLLEQNDSV
-892 HDENLAAREV
+892 NLSARAV
-902 TRYFDDHWRVTS
+902 TRHFNDHWRVTS

-922 NHSEDGQ
+922 SHTESEES
-929 AVSALQFANSLAPN
+929 VSALQFANSLAPN
-943 MDTEV
+943 MDIEA

-956 GENSAEFLTPHQ
+956 DESLILTPHQ
-968 FPRGAL
+968 FPKGAS

-979 HTLMEEIDFSE
+979 HNLMEEIDFSGH
-990 VISVE
+990 VSQE
-995 WLTEK
+995 WLSEK
-1000 LEAAGFGIQWAPMLQ
+1000 LESSGFDIQWAPMLQ
-1015 EWLNAIV
+1015 EWLHAIV
-1022 QAPLADDG
+1022 QAPLSEDG
-1030 LCLSALQPQ
+1030 LCLSALQAQ

-1046 FYIPI
+1046 FYLPI
-1051 ESELTANHLD
+1051 DSLLSASHLD
-1061 KIAHQYDPLSQRCP
+1061 KITHQYDPLSQRCP
-1075 PLNFEKVQGILKG
+1075 PLNFERVQGILKG
-1088 FIDLTFFWGGKFYL
+1088 FIDLTFYWKGKFYL

-1107 NYLGEDAS
+1107 NYLGKDAS

-1130 YDLQYQLYSLALHRY
+1130 YDLQYQLYLLALHRY
-1145 LKQRLPDYD
+1145 LKQRMPNYD

-1167 RGIDKVNSHNGV
+1167 RGIDNIHSSNGI
-1179 FFYRPLE
+1179 FFYRPIEPFIE
-1186 AFIGE
+1186 A
-1191 LDLLFQGRQQGEVL
+1191 LDSLFKNVQQGEA
-1205 NESTI
+1205 T

>member
-1 MNNAQIGSQLLNVFS
+1 MNKMQVESQLLNVFS
-16 LPLQGQRLIEA
+16 LPLSGQRLIEA

-41 LRLLLGLGGANA
+41 LRLLLGLGGENA
-53 FSRPLSVEE
+53 FPRPLSVEE

-105 ELLSELPEG
+105 ELLGELAGEEQ
-114 LQREFAQEWLLA
+114 LKFAEEWLLA

-158 EQTMVQDEFP
+158 EQTMIQDEFP

-183 PLNYS
+183 PLDYS
-188 MTKVIQSLWNSPESL
+188 MTKVVQSEWNGPEAL
-203 LTEIKPFLQGD
+203 LAEIRPFLQGD
-214 IPVIINQPQQIET
+214 MPLIINQPKVQES
-227 LEERHQRLISLIDSV
+227 LEERHQRLVSLIESV
-242 KASWLEHSADF
+242 KSSWRENAGDF

-275 LTKIAQW
+275 LIKIGQW
-282 AQEPTED
+282 AEEVTQD
-289 YQLPKDLVRFS
+289 YDFPKDLVRFS
-300 QTTLHEKSKSGSGP
+300 QTVLHEKSKSGQGP
-314 EHIVF
+314 EHVVF
-319 QHIDNLLSQSLT
+319 QQIETLLTQSLT
-331 LKDLIIPLAISEVR
+331 LKDLVIPLAISEVR
-345 QTITREKHN
+345 QTITDEKHR

-367 DSALSQESG
+367 DRALSHDGG
-376 KFLAHA
+376 KFLAQA

-412 VENSALLFIGDP
+412 VDNTALLFIGDP

-462 VEAVNH
+462 VEAINRV
-468 IFSHCESPFIFDQIP
+468 FSHCQSPFIFEQIP
-483 FQPVNFAPQNS
+483 FQPVNFAQQNA
-494 GKKLV
+494 GKKLL
-499 HNGDEVNALTF
+499 HKGNEVKALTF
-510 WQLGAEGVSVAEYEQ
+510 WQLDAEAVSVSEYEQ
-525 AIASQCAAQI
+525 AIARQCAAQI
-535 AQYLLG
+535 AQYLQG
-541 GLRGDTYFDNK
+541 GLEGKTYFVNNEQQ
-552 GKCTP
+552 
-557 VAASDITVLV
+557 VAVSASDITVLV
-567 RSRREAVLI
+567 RSRREAILI
-576 RDALNQLNIAS
+576 RDALNQLNIPS

-605 LWLLQAVLSPEKER
+605 LWLLQAVLAPEKER

-625 ATGILGLSAKQ
+625 ATGILGLTAKD
-636 IDDLNHDEKAW
+636 IDELNHDEKAW
-647 EQLVDEFARYA
+647 ENLVDEFSRYST
-658 QVWQKRGVL
+658 VWQKRGVL
-667 PMLRMVMAQ
+667 PMLRMIMSQ
-676 RHIAETLLSGI
+676 RHIAETLLSAT

-754 GLEYKIVWLPFAS
+754 GLEYKVVWLPFAS

-773 KGLYHDRTDFG
+773 KGLYHDRNDYG
-784 TRLDLSDGED
+784 TRLDLEDSDE

-825 VAPLIKGNRKKSGE
+825 IAPLIKGNRKKSGE

-849 VIQKGQAG
+849 VLQKGGAG
-857 DSQLLNEMLDELSN
+857 DNSLLNSMLSEISN
-871 DVINVTVIDVP
+871 EIIDVISI
-882 EFERLTLESN
+882 EQLESERLVLDKEMN
-892 HDENLAAREV
+892 DDLMAREL

-914 YSGLSYGS
+914 YSGLSYGAS
-922 NHSEDGQ
+922 HSEDEQ
-929 AVSALQFANSLAPN
+929 TVSPLQFANSLAPK
-943 MDTEV
+943 MDIEA
-948 SVDVEQQE
+948 SIDIEQQE
-956 GENSAEFLTPHQ
+956 DESGNSLTPHQ
-968 FPRGAL
+968 FPKGAS

-979 HTLMEEIDFSE
+979 HTLMEEISFSE
-990 VISVE
+990 PVSLD

-1000 LEAAGFGIQWAPMLQ
+1000 LESSGFDVEWAPMLQ
-1015 EWLNAIV
+1015 EWLEAIV
-1022 QAPLADDG
+1022 KAPLAEDG

-1046 FYIPI
+1046 FYLPI
-1051 ESELTANHLD
+1051 DAIINAKNVDNITHE
-1061 KIAHQYDPLSQRCP
+1061 YDPLSKRCP

-1088 FIDLTFFWGGKFYL
+1088 FIDLTFYWNGKFYL

-1115 FYTQEAMAEAMIDHR
+1115 YYTQEAMAEAMIDHR

-1154 YETHFGGVYYLFL
+1154 YEMHFGGVYYLFL
-1167 RGIDKVNSHNGV
+1167 RGIDNVNSQNGI
-1179 FFYRPLE
+1179 FFYRPIKAFVKALDQLFSDTLDKE
-1186 AFIGE
+1186 AC
-1191 LDLLFQGRQQGEVL
+1191 
-1205 NESTI
+1205 

>member
-1 MNNAQIGSQLLNVFS
+1 MNKMQVESQLLNVFS
-16 LPLQGQRLIEA
+16 LPLSGQRLIEA

-41 LRLLLGLGGANA
+41 LRLLLGLGGENA
-53 FSRPLSVEE
+53 FPRPLSVEE

-105 ELLSELPEG
+105 ELLSELSGEEQ
-114 LQREFAQEWLLA
+114 LKFAEEWLLA

-158 EQTMVQDEFP
+158 EQTMIQDEFP

-183 PLNYS
+183 PLDYS
-188 MTKVIQSLWNSPESL
+188 MTKVVQSEWNGPEAL
-203 LTEIKPFLQGD
+203 LAEIRPFLQGD
-214 IPVIINQPQQIET
+214 MPLIINQPKVQES
-227 LEERHQRLISLIDSV
+227 LEERHQRLISLIGSV
-242 KASWLEHSADF
+242 KSSWRENAGDF
-253 EKLITDSDVDK
+253 EKLIADSDVDK

-275 LTKIAQW
+275 LIKIGQW
-282 AQEPTED
+282 AEEVTQD
-289 YQLPKDLVRFS
+289 YDFPKDLIRFS
-300 QTTLHEKSKSGSGP
+300 QTVLHEKSKSGQGP
-314 EHIVF
+314 EHVVF
-319 QHIDNLLSQSLT
+319 QQIETLLTQSLT
-331 LKDLIIPLAISEVR
+331 LKDIVIPLAISEVR
-345 QTITREKHN
+345 QTIADEKHR

-367 DSALSQESG
+367 DRALSHDGG
-376 KFLAHA
+376 KFLAQA

-412 VENSALLFIGDP
+412 FDNTALLFIGDP

-462 VEAVNH
+462 VEAINRV
-468 IFSHCESPFIFDQIP
+468 FSHCQSPFIFEQIP
-483 FQPVNFAPQNS
+483 FQPVNFAQQNA

-499 HNGDEVNALTF
+499 HKSHEVKALTF
-510 WQLGAEGVSVAEYEQ
+510 WQLDAEAVSVSEYEQ
-525 AIASQCAAQI
+525 AIAKQCAAQI
-535 AQYLLG
+535 AQYLQG
-541 GLRGDTYFDNK
+541 GLDGETYFKNNEK
-552 GKCTP
+552 QVF

-576 RDALNQLNIAS
+576 RDALNQLNIPS

-605 LWLLQAVLSPEKER
+605 LWLLQAVLAPEKER

-625 ATGILGLSAKQ
+625 ATGVLGLTAED
-636 IDDLNHDEKAW
+636 IDVLNHDEKAW
-647 EQLVDEFARYA
+647 EGLVDEFSRYLT
-658 QVWQKRGVL
+658 VWQKRGVL
-667 PMLRMVMAQ
+667 PMLRMIMSQ
-676 RHIAETLLSGI
+676 RHIAETLLSAT

-773 KGLYHDRTDFG
+773 KGLYHDRNDYG
-784 TRLDLSDGED
+784 TRLDIEDSDE

-825 VAPLIKGNRKKSGE
+825 IAPLIKGNRKKSGE
-839 TDLHLSALGY
+839 TDLHLSALGH
-849 VIQKGQAG
+849 VIQKGEAG
-857 DSQLLNEMLDELSN
+857 DYSLLNSMLSEISN
-871 DVINVTVIDVP
+871 EIIDVISIDQV
-882 EFERLTLESN
+882 ESKRLVLDTQM
-892 HDENLAAREV
+892 HDDLMAREL
-902 TRYFDDHWRVTS
+902 TRYFDDYWRVTS
-914 YSGLSYGS
+914 YSGLSYGTS
-922 NHSEDGQ
+922 HSEDEQ
-929 AVSALQFANSLAPN
+929 TISPLQFANSLAPK
-943 MDTEV
+943 MDVEA
-948 SVDVEQQE
+948 SIDIEQQE
-956 GENSAEFLTPHQ
+956 DESANTLTPHQ
-968 FPRGAL
+968 FPKGAS

-979 HTLMEEIDFSE
+979 HTLMEEISFSE
-990 VISVE
+990 PVALD

-1000 LEAAGFGIQWAPMLQ
+1000 LESSGFDVEWAPMLQ
-1015 EWLNAIV
+1015 EWLKAIV
-1022 QAPLADDG
+1022 EAPLAEDG

-1046 FYIPI
+1046 FYLPI
-1051 ESELTANHLD
+1051 DAIINAKNVDNITHE
-1061 KIAHQYDPLSQRCP
+1061 YDPLSKRCP

-1088 FIDLTFFWGGKFYL
+1088 FIDLTFYWNGKFYL

-1115 FYTQEAMAEAMIDHR
+1115 YYTQEAMAEAMIDHR

-1154 YETHFGGVYYLFL
+1154 YETYFGGVYYLFL
-1167 RGIDKVNSHNGV
+1167 RGIDNVNSQNGI
-1179 FFYRPLE
+1179 FFYRPVKEFIQAFDHLFSDTPDKE
-1186 AFIGE
+1186 AC
-1191 LDLLFQGRQQGEVL
+1191 
-1205 NESTI
+1205 

>member
-1 MNNAQIGSQLLNVFS
+1 MNKVQVESQLLNVFS
-16 LPLQGQRLIEA
+16 LPLRGQRLIEA

-53 FSRPLSVEE
+53 FPRPLSVEE

-81 QRIHEMRLVCL
+81 QRIHDMRLACL

-105 ELLSELPEG
+105 ELLTELSGESQRKFAAQW
-114 LQREFAQEWLLA
+114 LQD

-158 EQTMVQDEFP
+158 EQTMIQDEFP

-188 MTKVIQSLWNSPESL
+188 MTKVIQSLWNSPEAL
-203 LTEIKPFLQGD
+203 LSEIKPFLQGD
-214 IPVIINQPQQIET
+214 IPLIINQPKQVET
-227 LEERHQRLISLIDSV
+227 LEERHQRLILLIESV
-242 KASWLEHSADF
+242 KTAWLENSADF
-253 EKLITDSDVDK
+253 EKLIAESDVDK
-264 RSYSSRFLPSW
+264 RSYSTRFLPAW
-275 LTKIAQW
+275 LIKIGEW
-282 AQEPTED
+282 AQEETED
-289 YQLPKDLVRFS
+289 YQLPKDLERFS
-300 QTTLHEKSKSGSGP
+300 QTVLHKKSKSGSGP
-314 EHIVF
+314 EHVVF
-319 QHIDNLLSQSLT
+319 QRIDELLSQSLT

-345 QTITREKHN
+345 AAISGEKHN

-367 DSALSQESG
+367 DNALAQESG
-376 KFLAHA
+376 KFLAQA

-399 AQQYRIFQRIYQG
+399 AQQYRIFQRIYRE
-412 VENSALLFIGDP
+412 VNDSALLFIGDP

-435 IFTYIEAKKEVSAHY
+435 IFTYIEAKNEVSAHY
-450 TLETNYRSSQSM
+450 TLETNFRSSQNM
-462 VEAVNH
+462 VEAINH
-468 IFSHCESPFIFDQIP
+468 LFSHCQSPFIFEQIP
-483 FQPVNFAPQNS
+483 FQPVNFAKQNS
-494 GKKLV
+494 GKKLI
-499 HNGDEVNALTF
+499 HNGEETKALTF
-510 WQLGAEGVSVAEYEQ
+510 WQLEEEGVSVSEYEQ
-525 AIASQCAAQI
+525 ATASQCAVQI
-535 AQYLLG
+535 AQYLQG
-541 GLRGDTYFDNK
+541 GLQGSSYFDNK
-552 GKCTP
+552 GTRTP
-557 VAASDITVLV
+557 VEASDITVLV
-567 RSRREAVLI
+567 RSRREAILI
-576 RDALNQLNIAS
+576 RDALNRLNIPS

-605 LWLLQAVLSPEKER
+605 LWLLQAVLTPEKER

-625 ATGILGLSAKQ
+625 ATGILGLTAKH

-647 EQLVDEFARYA
+647 EKIVDEFARYA
-658 QVWQKRGVL
+658 MVWQKRGVL

-676 RHIAETLLSGI
+676 RKIAETLLSGT

-728 HQSDA
+728 HQSDV

-773 KGLYHDRTDFG
+773 KGLYHDRTDYG
-784 TRLDLSDGED
+784 VRLDLNDSEEN
-794 TVALAD
+794 VALAD
-800 EERLAEDLR
+800 QERLAEDLR

-825 VAPLIKGNRKKSGE
+825 IAPLIKGNRKKSGE

-857 DSQLLNEMLDELSN
+857 DYQLLNEMLAEISN
-871 DVINVTVIDVP
+871 GVIDVAVINQP
-882 EFERLTLESN
+882 KSERLLLEQNDSV
-892 HDENLAAREV
+892 NLSARAV
-902 TRYFDDHWRVTS
+902 TRHFNDHWRVTS

-922 NHSEDGQ
+922 SHTEAEG

-943 MDTEV
+943 MDVEA

-956 GENSAEFLTPHQ
+956 DEFFTLTPHQ
-968 FPRGAL
+968 FPKGAS

-979 HTLMEEIDFSE
+979 HSLMEEIDFSE
-990 VISVE
+990 PVSQE
-995 WLTEK
+995 WLAEK
-1000 LEAAGFGIQWAPMLQ
+1000 LESSGFDLQWAPMLQ
-1015 EWLNAIV
+1015 EWLHAIV
-1022 QAPLADDG
+1022 QAPLSEDG
-1030 LCLSALQPQ
+1030 LCLSALRPQ

-1046 FYIPI
+1046 FYLPI
-1051 ESELTANHLD
+1051 EQILGAGHLD
-1061 KIAHQYDPLSQRCP
+1061 KVTHQYDPLSQRSP
-1075 PLNFEKVQGILKG
+1075 SLSFEKVQGILKG
-1088 FIDLTFFWGGKFYL
+1088 FIDLTFYWKGKFYL

-1145 LKQRLPDYD
+1145 LKQRMPNYD

-1167 RGIDKVNSHNGV
+1167 RGVDDVNASNGI
-1179 FFYRPLE
+1179 FFYRPVE
-1186 AFIGE
+1186 AFIE
-1191 LDLLFQGRQQGEVL
+1191 ALDSLFKNVQQGEHV
-1205 NESTI
+1205 

>member
-1 MNNAQIGSQLLNVFS
+1 VNKVQVESQLLNVFS
-16 LPLQGQRLIEA
+16 LPLRGQRLIEA

-41 LRLLLGLGGANA
+41 LRLLLGLGGVNA
-53 FSRPLSVEE
+53 FPRPLSVEE

-81 QRIHEMRLVCL
+81 QRIHDMRLVCL

-105 ELLSELPEG
+105 ELLAELSGESQRKFAAQW
-114 LQREFAQEWLLA
+114 LQA

-158 EQTMVQDEFP
+158 EQTMIQDEFP

-188 MTKVIQSLWNSPESL
+188 MTKVIQSLWTSPEAL
-203 LTEIKPFLQGD
+203 LSEIKPFLQGD
-214 IPVIINQPQQIET
+214 IPLIINQPKQVET
-227 LEERHQRLISLIDSV
+227 LEERHQRLILLIESV
-242 KASWLEHSADF
+242 KTAWLENSADF
-253 EKLITDSDVDK
+253 EKLIADSDVDK
-264 RSYSSRFLPSW
+264 RSYSTRFLPTW
-275 LTKIAQW
+275 LIKIGEW
-282 AQEPTED
+282 AQEKTED
-289 YQLPKDLVRFS
+289 YQLPKDLERFS
-300 QTTLHEKSKSGSGP
+300 QTVLHKKSKSGLGP

-319 QHIDNLLSQSLT
+319 QSIDELLSQSLT
-331 LKDLIIPLAISEVR
+331 LKDLVIPLAISEVR
-345 QTITREKHN
+345 EAITNEKHN

-367 DSALSQESG
+367 DGALAQESG
-376 KFLAHA
+376 KFLAQA

-399 AQQYRIFQRIYQG
+399 AQQYRIFQRIYRE
-412 VENSALLFIGDP
+412 VNDSALLFIGDP

-435 IFTYIEAKKEVSAHY
+435 IFTYIEAKNEVSAHY
-450 TLETNYRSSQSM
+450 TLETNYRSSQNM
-462 VEAVNH
+462 VEAINH
-468 IFSHCESPFIFDQIP
+468 LFGRCQSPFIFEQIP
-483 FQPVNFAPQNS
+483 FQPVNFAKQNS
-494 GKKLV
+494 GKKLI
-499 HNGDEVNALTF
+499 HDGEVVKALTF
-510 WQLGAEGVSVAEYEQ
+510 WQVEAEGVSVAEYEQ
-525 AIASQCAAQI
+525 ATASQCAAQI
-535 AQYLLG
+535 AQYLQG
-541 GLRGDTYFDNK
+541 GFQGSSYFDNK
-552 GKCTP
+552 GAHTP
-557 VAASDITVLV
+557 VEASDITVLV

-576 RDALNQLNIAS
+576 RDALNRLNIPS

-605 LWLLQAVLSPEKER
+605 LWLLQAVLTPEKER

-625 ATGILGLSAKQ
+625 ATGILGLTAKQ
-636 IDDLNHDEKAW
+636 IDDLNHDEKSW
-647 EQLVDEFARYA
+647 EKIVDEFARYA
-658 QVWQKRGVL
+658 MVWQKRGVL

-676 RHIAETLLSGI
+676 RQIAETLLSGA

-728 HQSDA
+728 HQSDV

-773 KGLYHDRTDFG
+773 KGLYHDRTDYAV
-784 TRLDLSDGED
+784 RLDLNDSEEN
-794 TVALAD
+794 VALAD

-825 VAPLIKGNRKKSGE
+825 IAPLIKGNRKKSGE

-857 DSQLLNEMLDELSN
+857 DSLLLNDMLAEISN
-871 DVINVTVIDVP
+871 DVIDVAVINQP
-882 EFERLTLESN
+882 KSERVLLEQNDSV
-892 HDENLAAREV
+892 NLSARAV
-902 TRYFDDHWRVTS
+902 TRHFNDHWRVTS

-922 NHSEDGQ
+922 SHTESEES
-929 AVSALQFANSLAPN
+929 VSALQFANSLAPN
-943 MDTEV
+943 MDIEA

-956 GENSAEFLTPHQ
+956 DESLILTPHQ
-968 FPRGAL
+968 FPKGAS

-979 HTLMEEIDFSE
+979 HNLMEEIDFSGH
-990 VISVE
+990 ISQE
-995 WLTEK
+995 WLSEK
-1000 LEAAGFGIQWAPMLQ
+1000 LESSGFDIQWAPMLQ

-1022 QAPLADDG
+1022 QAPLSEDG
-1030 LCLSALQPQ
+1030 LCLSALQAQ

-1046 FYIPI
+1046 FYLPI
-1051 ESELTANHLD
+1051 DSLLSASHLD
-1061 KIAHQYDPLSQRCP
+1061 KITHQYDPLSQRCP
-1075 PLNFEKVQGILKG
+1075 PLNFERVQGILKG
-1088 FIDLTFFWGGKFYL
+1088 FIDLTFYWKGKFYL

-1107 NYLGEDAS
+1107 NYLGKDAS

-1145 LKQRLPDYD
+1145 LKQRMPNYD

-1167 RGIDKVNSHNGV
+1167 RGIDNIHSSNGI
-1179 FFYRPLE
+1179 FFYRPIEPFIE
-1186 AFIGE
+1186 A
-1191 LDLLFQGRQQGEVL
+1191 LDSLFKNVQQGEA
-1205 NESTI
+1205 T

>member
-1 MNNAQIGSQLLNVFS
+1 MQIESQLLNVFS
-16 LPLQGQRLIEA
+16 LPLSGQRLIEA

-53 FSRPLSVEE
+53 FPRPLSVEE

-105 ELLSELPEG
+105 ELLSELSGEE
-114 LQREFAQEWLLA
+114 QRKFAKEWLLA

-158 EQTMVQDEFP
+158 EQTMIQDEFP

-183 PLNYS
+183 PLDYS
-188 MTKVIQSLWNSPESL
+188 MTKVVQSEWNGPEAL
-203 LTEIKPFLQGD
+203 LAEIKPFLQGD
-214 IPVIINQPQQIET
+214 MPLIINQPKQPES
-227 LEERHQRLISLIDSV
+227 LEERHQRLVSLIESV
-242 KASWLEHSADF
+242 KASWRENAGDL

-264 RSYSSRFLPSW
+264 RSYSARFLPNW
-275 LTKIAQW
+275 LIKIAQW
-282 AQEPTED
+282 AEEKTQD
-289 YQLPKDLVRFS
+289 YVLPKDLVRFS
-300 QTTLHEKSKSGSGP
+300 QAVLHEKSKSGTGP
-314 EHIVF
+314 EHDVF
-319 QHIDNLLSQSLT
+319 RKIEDLLSQSLT
-331 LKDLIIPLAISEVR
+331 LKDLVIPLAISEVR
-345 QTITREKHN
+345 QTIANEKHR
-354 RGEMGFDDLLTRL
+354 RGEMGFDDLLSRL
-367 DSALSQESG
+367 DSALRHQDG
-376 KFLAHA
+376 KFLAQA

-412 VENSALLFIGDP
+412 VDNSALLFIGDP

-435 IFTYIEAKKEVSAHY
+435 IFTYIEAKKQVSAHY

-462 VEAVNH
+462 VKAVNH
-468 IFSHCESPFIFDQIP
+468 VFSHCQSPFIFEQIP
-483 FQPVNFAPQNS
+483 FQPVNFAPQNA
-494 GKKLV
+494 GKKLI
-499 HNGDEVNALTF
+499 HHGREVKALTF
-510 WQLGAEGVSVAEYEQ
+510 WQLDAQAVSVSEYEQ
-525 AIASQCAAQI
+525 ATAAQCAAQI
-535 AQYLLG
+535 AQYLQG
-541 GLRGDTYFDNK
+541 GLIHETYFANDEK
-552 GKCTP
+552 RAP
-557 VAASDITVLV
+557 VTASDITVLV

-576 RDALNQLNIAS
+576 RDALNQLNIPS

-605 LWLLQAVLSPEKER
+605 LWLLQAVLAPEKER

-625 ATGILGLSAKQ
+625 ATGILGLTAKD
-636 IDDLNHDEKAW
+636 IDELNHDEKAW
-647 EQLVDEFARYA
+647 ERVVDEFSRYSTI
-658 QVWQKRGVL
+658 WQKRGVL
-667 PMLRMVMAQ
+667 PMLRMVMFQ
-676 RHIAETLLSGI
+676 RHIAERLLSTI

-773 KGLYHDRTDFG
+773 NGLYHDRNDYDM
-784 TRLDLSDGED
+784 RLDLDDSEEA
-794 TVALAD
+794 VALAD

-825 VAPLIKGNRKKSGE
+825 IAPLIKGNRKKSGE

-849 VIQKGQAG
+849 IIQKGEVG
-857 DSQLLNEMLDELSN
+857 DNLLLNSRLNELCN
-871 DVINVTVIDVP
+871 DVIDVMP
-882 EFERLTLESN
+882 IEPFEP
-892 HDENLAAREV
+892 ENLVLEKDDYGDLKARELN
-902 TRYFDDHWRVTS
+902 RYFDDHWRVTS
-914 YSGLSYGS
+914 YSGLSYGAS
-922 NHSEDGQ
+922 HKEDDQ
-929 AVSALQFANSLAPN
+929 AVSPLQFANSLAPQ
-943 MDTEV
+943 MDTEA
-948 SVDVEQQE
+948 SIDIEQQE
-956 GENSAEFLTPHQ
+956 EESRETLTPHQ
-968 FPRGAL
+968 FPKGAS

-979 HTLMEEIDFSE
+979 HTLMEEISFNE
-990 VISVE
+990 PISLE

-1000 LEAAGFGIQWAPMLQ
+1000 LDASGFDAVWAPMLQ
-1015 EWLNAIV
+1015 EWLKAIV
-1022 QAPLADDG
+1022 EAPLAEDG
-1030 LCLSALQPQ
+1030 LCLSALKPQ
-1039 DQLDEMQ
+1039 EQLDEMQ
-1046 FYIPI
+1046 FYLPI
-1051 ESELTANHLD
+1051 ESIISAKKLD
-1061 KIAHQYDPLSQRCP
+1061 DITHQYDPLSKRCP
-1075 PLNFEKVQGILKG
+1075 PLSFEKVQGILKG
-1088 FIDLTFFWGGKFYL
+1088 FIDLTFYWNGKFYL

-1115 FYTQEAMAEAMIDHR
+1115 YYTQEAMAEAMIDHR

-1145 LKQRLPDYD
+1145 LNQRLPGYD

-1167 RGIDKVNSHNGV
+1167 RGIDSANSQNGI
-1179 FFYRPLE
+1179 FFFRPE
-1186 AFIGE
+1186 RAFIQAF
-1191 LDLLFQGRQQGEVL
+1191 DQLFSDTPDKEAC
-1205 NESTI
+1205 

>member
-1 MNNAQIGSQLLNVFS
+1 MNKVQVESQLLNVFS
-16 LPLQGQRLIEA
+16 LPLRGQRLIEA

-41 LRLLLGLGGANA
+41 LRLLLGLGGVNA
-53 FSRPLSVEE
+53 FPRPLSVEE

-81 QRIHEMRLVCL
+81 QRIHDMRLVCL

-105 ELLSELPEG
+105 ELLAELSGESQRKFAAQW
-114 LQREFAQEWLLA
+114 LQA

-158 EQTMVQDEFP
+158 EQTMIQDEFP

-188 MTKVIQSLWNSPESL
+188 MTKVIQSLWASPEAL
-203 LTEIKPFLQGD
+203 LSEIKPFLQGD
-214 IPVIINQPQQIET
+214 IPLIINQPKQVET
-227 LEERHQRLISLIDSV
+227 LEERHQRLILLIESV
-242 KASWLEHSADF
+242 KTAWLENSADF
-253 EKLITDSDVDK
+253 EKLIADSDVDK
-264 RSYSSRFLPSW
+264 RSYSTRFLPTW
-275 LTKIAQW
+275 LIKIGEW
-282 AQEPTED
+282 AQEKTED
-289 YQLPKDLVRFS
+289 YQLPKDLERFS
-300 QTTLHEKSKSGSGP
+300 QTVLHKKSKSGLGP

-319 QHIDNLLSQSLT
+319 QSIDELLSQSLT
-331 LKDLIIPLAISEVR
+331 LKDLVIPLAISEVR
-345 QTITREKHN
+345 EAITNEKHN

-367 DSALSQESG
+367 DGALAQESG
-376 KFLAHA
+376 KFLAQA

-399 AQQYRIFQRIYQG
+399 AQQYRIFQRIYRE
-412 VENSALLFIGDP
+412 VNDSALLFIGDP

-435 IFTYIEAKKEVSAHY
+435 IFTYIEAKNEVSAHY
-450 TLETNYRSSQSM
+450 TLETNYRSSQNM
-462 VEAVNH
+462 VEAINH
-468 IFSHCESPFIFDQIP
+468 LFGHCQSPFIFEQIP
-483 FQPVNFAPQNS
+483 FQPVNFAKQNS
-494 GKKLV
+494 GKKLI
-499 HNGDEVNALTF
+499 HDGEVVKALTF
-510 WQLGAEGVSVAEYEQ
+510 WQVEAEGVSVAEYEQ
-525 AIASQCAAQI
+525 ATASQCAAQI
-535 AQYLLG
+535 AQYLQG
-541 GLRGDTYFDNK
+541 GFQGSSYFDNK
-552 GKCTP
+552 GAHTP
-557 VAASDITVLV
+557 VEASDITVLV

-576 RDALNQLNIAS
+576 RDALNRLNIPS

-605 LWLLQAVLSPEKER
+605 LWLLQAVLTPEKER

-625 ATGILGLSAKQ
+625 ATGILGLTAKQ
-636 IDDLNHDEKAW
+636 IDDLNHDEKSW
-647 EQLVDEFARYA
+647 EKIVDEFARYGM
-658 QVWQKRGVL
+658 VWQKRGVL

-676 RHIAETLLSGI
+676 RQIAETLLSGA

-728 HQSDA
+728 HQSDV

-773 KGLYHDRTDFG
+773 KGLYHDRTDYAV
-784 TRLDLSDGED
+784 RLDLNDSEEN
-794 TVALAD
+794 VALAD

-825 VAPLIKGNRKKSGE
+825 IAPLIKGNRKKSGE

-857 DSQLLNEMLDELSN
+857 DSLLLNDMLAEISN
-871 DVINVTVIDVP
+871 DVIDVAVINQP
-882 EFERLTLESN
+882 KSERVLLEQNDSV
-892 HDENLAAREV
+892 NLSARAV
-902 TRYFDDHWRVTS
+902 TRHFNDHWRVTS

-922 NHSEDGQ
+922 SHTESEES
-929 AVSALQFANSLAPN
+929 VSALQFANSLAPN
-943 MDTEV
+943 MDIEA
-948 SVDVEQQE
+948 SVDVEQQDDE
-956 GENSAEFLTPHQ
+956 SLILTPHQ
-968 FPRGAL
+968 FPKGAS

-979 HTLMEEIDFSE
+979 HTLMEEIDFSGH
-990 VISVE
+990 VSQE
-995 WLTEK
+995 WLSEK
-1000 LEAAGFGIQWAPMLQ
+1000 LESSGFDIQWAPMLQ

-1022 QAPLADDG
+1022 QAPLSEDG
-1030 LCLSALQPQ
+1030 LCLSALQAQ

-1046 FYIPI
+1046 FYLPI
-1051 ESELTANHLD
+1051 DSLLSASHLD
-1061 KIAHQYDPLSQRCP
+1061 KITHQYDPLSQRCP
-1075 PLNFEKVQGILKG
+1075 PLNFERVQGILKG
-1088 FIDLTFFWGGKFYL
+1088 FIDLTFYWKGKFYL

-1107 NYLGEDAS
+1107 NYLGKDAS

-1145 LKQRLPDYD
+1145 LKQRMPNYD

-1167 RGIDKVNSHNGV
+1167 RGIDNIHSSNGI
-1179 FFYRPLE
+1179 FFYRPIEPFIE
-1186 AFIGE
+1186 A
-1191 LDLLFQGRQQGEVL
+1191 LDSLFKNVQQGEA
-1205 NESTI
+1205 T

>member
-1 MNNAQIGSQLLNVFS
+1 MNVFS
-16 LPLQGQRLIEA
+16 LPLRGQRLIEA

-41 LRLLLGLGGANA
+41 LRLLLGLGGVNA
-53 FSRPLSVEE
+53 FPRPLSVEE

-81 QRIHEMRLVCL
+81 QRIHDMRLVCL

-105 ELLSELPEG
+105 ELLAELSGESQRKFAAQW
-114 LQREFAQEWLLA
+114 LQA

-158 EQTMVQDEFP
+158 EQTMIQDEFP

-188 MTKVIQSLWNSPESL
+188 MTKVIQSLWTSPEAL
-203 LTEIKPFLQGD
+203 LSEIKPFLQGD
-214 IPVIINQPQQIET
+214 IPLIINQPKQVET
-227 LEERHQRLISLIDSV
+227 LEERHQRLILLIESV
-242 KASWLEHSADF
+242 KTAWLENSADF
-253 EKLITDSDVDK
+253 EKLIADSDVDK
-264 RSYSSRFLPSW
+264 RSYSTRFLPTW
-275 LTKIAQW
+275 LIKIGEW
-282 AQEPTED
+282 AQEKTED
-289 YQLPKDLVRFS
+289 YQLPKDLERFS
-300 QTTLHEKSKSGSGP
+300 QTVLHKKSKSGLGP

-319 QHIDNLLSQSLT
+319 QSIDELLSQSLT
-331 LKDLIIPLAISEVR
+331 LKDLVIPLAISEVR
-345 QTITREKHN
+345 EAITNEKHN

-367 DSALSQESG
+367 DGALAQESG
-376 KFLAHA
+376 KFLAQA

-399 AQQYRIFQRIYQG
+399 AQQYRIFQRIYRE
-412 VENSALLFIGDP
+412 VNDSALLFIGDP

-435 IFTYIEAKKEVSAHY
+435 IFTYIEAKNEVSAHY
-450 TLETNYRSSQSM
+450 TLETNYRSSQNM
-462 VEAVNH
+462 VEAINH
-468 IFSHCESPFIFDQIP
+468 LFGRCQSPFIFEQIP
-483 FQPVNFAPQNS
+483 FQPVNFAKQNS
-494 GKKLV
+494 GKKLI
-499 HNGDEVNALTF
+499 HDGEVVKALTF
-510 WQLGAEGVSVAEYEQ
+510 WQVEAEGVSVAEYEQ
-525 AIASQCAAQI
+525 ATASQCAAQI
-535 AQYLLG
+535 AQYLQG
-541 GLRGDTYFDNK
+541 GFQGSSYFDNK
-552 GKCTP
+552 GAHTP
-557 VAASDITVLV
+557 VEASDITVLV

-576 RDALNQLNIAS
+576 RDALNRLNIPS

-605 LWLLQAVLSPEKER
+605 LWLLQAVLTPEKER

-625 ATGILGLSAKQ
+625 ATGILGLTAKQ
-636 IDDLNHDEKAW
+636 IDDLNHDEKSW
-647 EQLVDEFARYA
+647 EKIVDEFARYGM
-658 QVWQKRGVL
+658 VWQKRGVL

-676 RHIAETLLSGI
+676 RQIAETLLSGA

-728 HQSDA
+728 HQSDV

-773 KGLYHDRTDFG
+773 KGLYHDRTDYAV
-784 TRLDLSDGED
+784 RLDLNDSEEN
-794 TVALAD
+794 VALAD

-825 VAPLIKGNRKKSGE
+825 IAPLIKGNRKKSGE

-857 DSQLLNEMLDELSN
+857 DSLLLNDMLAEISN
-871 DVINVTVIDVP
+871 DVIDVAVINKP
-882 EFERLTLESN
+882 KSERVLLEQNDSV
-892 HDENLAAREV
+892 NLSARAV
-902 TRYFDDHWRVTS
+902 TRHFNDHWRVTS

-922 NHSEDGQ
+922 SHTESEES
-929 AVSALQFANSLAPN
+929 VSALQFANSLAPN
-943 MDTEV
+943 MDIEA

-956 GENSAEFLTPHQ
+956 DESLILTPHQ
-968 FPRGAL
+968 FPKGAS

-979 HTLMEEIDFSE
+979 HNLMEEIDFSGH
-990 VISVE
+990 VSQE
-995 WLTEK
+995 WLSEK
-1000 LEAAGFGIQWAPMLQ
+1000 LESSGFDIQWAPMLQ
-1015 EWLNAIV
+1015 EWLHAIV
-1022 QAPLADDG
+1022 QAPLSEDG
-1030 LCLSALQPQ
+1030 LCLSALQAQ

-1046 FYIPI
+1046 FYLPI
-1051 ESELTANHLD
+1051 DSLLSASHLD
-1061 KIAHQYDPLSQRCP
+1061 KITHQYDPLSQRCP
-1075 PLNFEKVQGILKG
+1075 PLNFERVQGILKG
-1088 FIDLTFFWGGKFYL
+1088 FIDLTFYWKGKFYL

-1107 NYLGEDAS
+1107 NYLGKDAS

-1145 LKQRLPDYD
+1145 LKQRMPNYD

-1167 RGIDKVNSHNGV
+1167 RGIDNIHSSNGI
-1179 FFYRPLE
+1179 FFYRPIEPFIE
-1186 AFIGE
+1186 A
-1191 LDLLFQGRQQGEVL
+1191 LDSLFKNVQQGEA
-1205 NESTI
+1205 T

>member
-1 MNNAQIGSQLLNVFS
+1 MNKVQVESQLLNVFS
-16 LPLQGQRLIEA
+16 LPLRGQRLIEA

-41 LRLLLGLGGANA
+41 LRLLLGLGGVNA
-53 FSRPLSVEE
+53 FPRPLSVEE

-81 QRIHEMRLVCL
+81 QRIHDMRLVCL

-105 ELLSELPEG
+105 ELLAELSGESQRKFAAQW
-114 LQREFAQEWLLA
+114 LQA

-158 EQTMVQDEFP
+158 EQTMIQDEFP

-188 MTKVIQSLWNSPESL
+188 MTKVIQSLWTSPEAL
-203 LTEIKPFLQGD
+203 LSEIKPFLQGD
-214 IPVIINQPQQIET
+214 IPLIINQPKQVET
-227 LEERHQRLISLIDSV
+227 LEERHQRLILLIESV
-242 KASWLEHSADF
+242 KTAWLENSADF
-253 EKLITDSDVDK
+253 EKLIADSDVDK
-264 RSYSSRFLPSW
+264 RSYSTRFLPTW
-275 LTKIAQW
+275 LIKIGEW
-282 AQEPTED
+282 AQEKTED
-289 YQLPKDLVRFS
+289 YQLPKDLERFS
-300 QTTLHEKSKSGSGP
+300 QTVLHKKSKSGLGP

-319 QHIDNLLSQSLT
+319 QSIDELLSQSLT
-331 LKDLIIPLAISEVR
+331 LKDLVIPLAISEVR
-345 QTITREKHN
+345 EAITNEKHN

-367 DSALSQESG
+367 DGALAQESG
-376 KFLAHA
+376 KFLAQA

-399 AQQYRIFQRIYQG
+399 AQQYRIFQRIYRE
-412 VENSALLFIGDP
+412 VNDSALLFIGDP

-435 IFTYIEAKKEVSAHY
+435 IFTYIEAKNEVSAHY
-450 TLETNYRSSQSM
+450 TLETNYRSSQNM
-462 VEAVNH
+462 VEAINH
-468 IFSHCESPFIFDQIP
+468 LFGRCQSPFIFEQIP
-483 FQPVNFAPQNS
+483 FQPVNFAKQNS
-494 GKKLV
+494 GKKLI
-499 HNGDEVNALTF
+499 HDGEVVKALTF
-510 WQLGAEGVSVAEYEQ
+510 WQVEAEGVSVAEYEQ
-525 AIASQCAAQI
+525 ATASQCAAQI
-535 AQYLLG
+535 AQYLQG
-541 GLRGDTYFDNK
+541 GFQGSSYFDNK
-552 GKCTP
+552 GAHTP
-557 VAASDITVLV
+557 VEASDITVLV

-576 RDALNQLNIAS
+576 RDALNRLNIPS

-605 LWLLQAVLSPEKER
+605 LWLLQAVLTPEKER

-625 ATGILGLSAKQ
+625 ATGILGLTAKQ
-636 IDDLNHDEKAW
+636 IDDLNHDEKSW
-647 EQLVDEFARYA
+647 EKIVDEFARYGM
-658 QVWQKRGVL
+658 VWQKRGVL

-676 RHIAETLLSGI
+676 RQIAETLLSGA

-728 HQSDA
+728 HQSDV

-773 KGLYHDRTDFG
+773 KGLYHDRTDYAV
-784 TRLDLSDGED
+784 RLDLNDSEEN
-794 TVALAD
+794 VALAD

-825 VAPLIKGNRKKSGE
+825 IAPLIKGNRKKSGE

-857 DSQLLNEMLDELSN
+857 DSLLLNDMLAEISN
-871 DVINVTVIDVP
+871 DVIDVAVINQP
-882 EFERLTLESN
+882 KSERVLLEQNDSV
-892 HDENLAAREV
+892 NLSARAV
-902 TRYFDDHWRVTS
+902 TRHFNDHWRVTS

-922 NHSEDGQ
+922 SHTESEES
-929 AVSALQFANSLAPN
+929 VSALQFANSLAPN
-943 MDTEV
+943 MDIEA

-956 GENSAEFLTPHQ
+956 DESLILTPHQ
-968 FPRGAL
+968 FPKGAS

-979 HTLMEEIDFSE
+979 HNLMEEIDFSGH
-990 VISVE
+990 VSQE
-995 WLTEK
+995 WLSEK
-1000 LEAAGFGIQWAPMLQ
+1000 LESSGFDIQWAPMLQ
-1015 EWLNAIV
+1015 EWLHAIV
-1022 QAPLADDG
+1022 QAPLSEDG
-1030 LCLSALQPQ
+1030 LCLSALQAQ

-1046 FYIPI
+1046 FYLPI
-1051 ESELTANHLD
+1051 DSLLSASHLD
-1061 KIAHQYDPLSQRCP
+1061 KITHQYDPLSQRCP
-1075 PLNFEKVQGILKG
+1075 PLNFERVQGILKG
-1088 FIDLTFFWGGKFYL
+1088 FIDLTFYWKGKFYL

-1107 NYLGEDAS
+1107 NYLGKDAS

-1145 LKQRLPDYD
+1145 LKQRMPNYD

-1167 RGIDKVNSHNGV
+1167 RGIDNIHSSNGI
-1179 FFYRPLE
+1179 FFYRPIEPFIE
-1186 AFIGE
+1186 A
-1191 LDLLFQGRQQGEVL
+1191 LDSLFKNVQQGEA
-1205 NESTI
+1205 T

>member
-1 MNNAQIGSQLLNVFS
+1 MNKVQVESQLLNVFS
-16 LPLQGQRLIEA
+16 LPLRGQRLIEA

-41 LRLLLGLGGANA
+41 LRLLLGLGGVNA
-53 FSRPLSVEE
+53 FPRPLSVEE

-81 QRIHEMRLVCL
+81 QRIHDMRLVCL

-105 ELLSELPEG
+105 ELLAELSGESQRKFAAQW
-114 LQREFAQEWLLA
+114 LQA

-158 EQTMVQDEFP
+158 EQTMIQDEFP

-188 MTKVIQSLWNSPESL
+188 MTKVIQSLWTSPEAL
-203 LTEIKPFLQGD
+203 LSEIKPFLQGD
-214 IPVIINQPQQIET
+214 IPLIINQPKQVET
-227 LEERHQRLISLIDSV
+227 LEERHQRLILLIESV
-242 KASWLEHSADF
+242 KTAWLENSADF
-253 EKLITDSDVDK
+253 EKLIADSDVDK
-264 RSYSSRFLPSW
+264 RSYSTRFLPTW
-275 LTKIAQW
+275 LIKIGEW
-282 AQEPTED
+282 AQEKTED
-289 YQLPKDLVRFS
+289 YQLPKDLERFS
-300 QTTLHEKSKSGSGP
+300 QTVLHKKSKSGLGP

-319 QHIDNLLSQSLT
+319 QSIDELLSQSLT
-331 LKDLIIPLAISEVR
+331 LKDLVIPLAISEVR
-345 QTITREKHN
+345 EAITNEKHN

-367 DSALSQESG
+367 DGALVQESG
-376 KFLAHA
+376 KFLAQA
-382 ISQRFPV
+382 ISRRFPV

-399 AQQYRIFQRIYQG
+399 AQQYRIFQRIYRE
-412 VENSALLFIGDP
+412 VNDSALLFIGDP

-435 IFTYIEAKKEVSAHY
+435 IFTYIEAKNEVSAHY
-450 TLETNYRSSQSM
+450 TLETNYRSSQNM
-462 VEAVNH
+462 VEAINH
-468 IFSHCESPFIFDQIP
+468 LFGRCQSPFIFEQIP
-483 FQPVNFAPQNS
+483 FQPVNFAKQNS
-494 GKKLV
+494 GKKLI
-499 HNGDEVNALTF
+499 HDGEVVKALTF
-510 WQLGAEGVSVAEYEQ
+510 WQVEAEGVSVAEYEQ
-525 AIASQCAAQI
+525 ATASQCAVQI
-535 AQYLLG
+535 AQYLQG
-541 GLRGDTYFDNK
+541 GFQGSSYFDNR
-552 GKCTP
+552 GTHTP
-557 VAASDITVLV
+557 VEASDITVLV

-576 RDALNQLNIAS
+576 RDALNRLNIPS

-605 LWLLQAVLSPEKER
+605 LWLLQAVLTPEKER

-625 ATGILGLSAKQ
+625 ATGILGLTAKQ
-636 IDDLNHDEKAW
+636 IDDLNHDEKSW
-647 EQLVDEFARYA
+647 EKIVDEFARYGM
-658 QVWQKRGVL
+658 VWQKRGVL

-676 RHIAETLLSGI
+676 RQIAETLLSGA

-728 HQSDA
+728 HQSDV

-773 KGLYHDRTDFG
+773 KGLYHDRTDYAV
-784 TRLDLSDGED
+784 RLDLNDSEEN
-794 TVALAD
+794 VALAD

-825 VAPLIKGNRKKSGE
+825 IAPLIKGNRKKSGE

-857 DSQLLNEMLDELSN
+857 DSLLLNDMLAEISN
-871 DVINVTVIDVP
+871 DVIDVAVINQP
-882 EFERLTLESN
+882 KSERVLLEQNDSV
-892 HDENLAAREV
+892 NLSARAV
-902 TRYFDDHWRVTS
+902 TRHFNDHWRVTS

-922 NHSEDGQ
+922 SHTESEES
-929 AVSALQFANSLAPN
+929 VSALQFANSLAPN
-943 MDTEV
+943 MDIEA
-948 SVDVEQQE
+948 SVDVEQQDDE
-956 GENSAEFLTPHQ
+956 SLILTPHQ
-968 FPRGAL
+968 FPKGAS

-979 HTLMEEIDFSE
+979 HSLMEEIDFSGH
-990 VISVE
+990 VSQE
-995 WLTEK
+995 WLSEK
-1000 LEAAGFGIQWAPMLQ
+1000 LESSGFDLQWAPMLQ
-1015 EWLNAIV
+1015 EWLNVIV
-1022 QAPLADDG
+1022 QAPLSEDG
-1030 LCLSALQPQ
+1030 LCLSALQAQ

-1046 FYIPI
+1046 FYLPI
-1051 ESELTANHLD
+1051 DSLLSASHLD
-1061 KIAHQYDPLSQRCP
+1061 KITHQYDPLSQRCP

-1088 FIDLTFFWGGKFYL
+1088 FIDLTFYWKGKFYL

-1107 NYLGEDAS
+1107 NYLGKDAS

-1145 LKQRLPDYD
+1145 LKQRMPNYD

-1167 RGIDKVNSHNGV
+1167 RGIDNIHSSNGI
-1179 FFYRPLE
+1179 FFYRPIEPFIE
-1186 AFIGE
+1186 A
-1191 LDLLFQGRQQGEVL
+1191 LDSLFKNVQQGEA
-1205 NESTI
+1205 T

>member
-1 MNNAQIGSQLLNVFS
+1 MNKVQVESQLLNVFS
-16 LPLQGQRLIEA
+16 LPLRGQRLIEA

-41 LRLLLGLGGANA
+41 LRLLLGLGGVNA
-53 FSRPLSVEE
+53 FPRPLSVEE

-81 QRIHEMRLVCL
+81 QRIHDMRLVCL

-105 ELLSELPEG
+105 ELLAELSGESQRKFAAQW
-114 LQREFAQEWLLA
+114 LQA

-158 EQTMVQDEFP
+158 EQTMIQDEFP

-188 MTKVIQSLWNSPESL
+188 MTKVIQSLWTSPEAL
-203 LTEIKPFLQGD
+203 LSEIKPFLQGD
-214 IPVIINQPQQIET
+214 IPLIINQPKQVET
-227 LEERHQRLISLIDSV
+227 LEERHQRLILLIESV
-242 KASWLEHSADF
+242 KTAWLENSADF
-253 EKLITDSDVDK
+253 EKLIADSDVDK
-264 RSYSSRFLPSW
+264 RSYSTRFLPTW
-275 LTKIAQW
+275 LIKIGEW
-282 AQEPTED
+282 AQEKTED
-289 YQLPKDLVRFS
+289 YQLPKDLERFS
-300 QTTLHEKSKSGSGP
+300 QTVLHKKSKSGLGP

-319 QHIDNLLSQSLT
+319 QSIDELLSQSLT
-331 LKDLIIPLAISEVR
+331 LKDLVIPLAISEVR
-345 QTITREKHN
+345 EAITNEKHN

-367 DSALSQESG
+367 DGALAQESG
-376 KFLAHA
+376 KFLAQA

-399 AQQYRIFQRIYQG
+399 AQQYRIFQRIYRE
-412 VENSALLFIGDP
+412 VNDSALLFIGDP

-435 IFTYIEAKKEVSAHY
+435 IFTYIEAKNEVSAHY
-450 TLETNYRSSQSM
+450 TLETNYRSSQNM
-462 VEAVNH
+462 VEAINH
-468 IFSHCESPFIFDQIP
+468 LFGRCQSPFIFEQIP
-483 FQPVNFAPQNS
+483 FQPVNFAKQNS
-494 GKKLV
+494 GKKLI
-499 HNGDEVNALTF
+499 HDGEVVKALTF
-510 WQLGAEGVSVAEYEQ
+510 WQVEAEGVSVAEYEQ
-525 AIASQCAAQI
+525 ATASQCAAQI
-535 AQYLLG
+535 AQYLQG
-541 GLRGDTYFDNK
+541 GFQGSSYFDNK
-552 GKCTP
+552 GAHTP
-557 VAASDITVLV
+557 VEASDITVLV
-567 RSRREAVLI
+567 RSRREAALI
-576 RDALNQLNIAS
+576 RDALNRLNIPS

-605 LWLLQAVLSPEKER
+605 LWLLQAVLTPEKER

-625 ATGILGLSAKQ
+625 ATGILGLTAKQ
-636 IDDLNHDEKAW
+636 IDDLNHDEKSW
-647 EQLVDEFARYA
+647 EKIVDEFARYA
-658 QVWQKRGVL
+658 MVWQKRGVL

-676 RHIAETLLSGI
+676 RKIAETLLSGA

-773 KGLYHDRTDFG
+773 KGLYHDRTDYAV
-784 TRLDLSDGED
+784 RLDLNDSEEN
-794 TVALAD
+794 VALAD

-825 VAPLIKGNRKKSGE
+825 IAPLIKGNRKKSGE

-857 DSQLLNEMLDELSN
+857 DSLLLNDMLAEISN
-871 DVINVTVIDVP
+871 DVIDVAVINQP
-882 EFERLTLESN
+882 KSERVLLEQNDSV
-892 HDENLAAREV
+892 NLSARAV
-902 TRYFDDHWRVTS
+902 TRHFNDHWRVTS

-922 NHSEDGQ
+922 SHTESEES
-929 AVSALQFANSLAPN
+929 VSALQFANSLAPN
-943 MDTEV
+943 MDIEA

-956 GENSAEFLTPHQ
+956 NESLILTPHQ
-968 FPRGAL
+968 FPKGAS

-979 HTLMEEIDFSE
+979 HSLMEEIDFSGH
-990 VISVE
+990 VSQE
-995 WLTEK
+995 WLSEK
-1000 LEAAGFGIQWAPMLQ
+1000 LESSGFDIQWAPMLQ

-1022 QAPLADDG
+1022 QAPLSEDG
-1030 LCLSALQPQ
+1030 LCLSALQAQ

-1046 FYIPI
+1046 FYLPI
-1051 ESELTANHLD
+1051 DSLLSASHLD
-1061 KIAHQYDPLSQRCP
+1061 KITHQYDPLSQRCP
-1075 PLNFEKVQGILKG
+1075 PLNFERVQGILKG
-1088 FIDLTFFWGGKFYL
+1088 FIDLTFYWKGKFYL

-1107 NYLGEDAS
+1107 NYLGKDAS

-1145 LKQRLPDYD
+1145 LKQRMPNYD

-1167 RGIDKVNSHNGV
+1167 RGIDNIHSSNGI
-1179 FFYRPLE
+1179 FFYRPIEPFIE
-1186 AFIGE
+1186 A
-1191 LDLLFQGRQQGEVL
+1191 LDSLFKNVQQGEA
-1205 NESTI
+1205 T

>member
-1 MNNAQIGSQLLNVFS
+1 MNKVQVESQLLNVFS
-16 LPLQGQRLIEA
+16 LPLRGQRLIEA

-41 LRLLLGLGGANA
+41 LRLLLGLGGVNA
-53 FSRPLSVEE
+53 FPRPLSVEE

-81 QRIHEMRLVCL
+81 QRIHDMRLVCL

-105 ELLSELPEG
+105 ELLAELSGESQRKFAAQW
-114 LQREFAQEWLLA
+114 LQA

-158 EQTMVQDEFP
+158 EQTMIQDEFP

-188 MTKVIQSLWNSPESL
+188 MTKVIQSLWTSPEAL
-203 LTEIKPFLQGD
+203 LSEIKPFLQGD
-214 IPVIINQPQQIET
+214 IPLIINQPKQVET
-227 LEERHQRLISLIDSV
+227 LEERHQRLILLIESV
-242 KASWLEHSADF
+242 KTAWLENSADF
-253 EKLITDSDVDK
+253 EKLIADSDVDK
-264 RSYSSRFLPSW
+264 RSYSTRFLPTW
-275 LTKIAQW
+275 LIKIGEW
-282 AQEPTED
+282 AQEKTED
-289 YQLPKDLVRFS
+289 YQLPKDLERFS
-300 QTTLHEKSKSGSGP
+300 QTVLHKKSKSGLGP

-319 QHIDNLLSQSLT
+319 QSIDELLSQSLT
-331 LKDLIIPLAISEVR
+331 LKDLVIPLAISEVR
-345 QTITREKHN
+345 EAITNEKHN

-367 DSALSQESG
+367 DGALAQESG
-376 KFLAHA
+376 KFLAQA

-399 AQQYRIFQRIYQG
+399 AQQYRIFQRIYRE
-412 VENSALLFIGDP
+412 VNDSALLFIGDP

-435 IFTYIEAKKEVSAHY
+435 IFTYIEAKNEVSAHY
-450 TLETNYRSSQSM
+450 TLETNYRSSQNM
-462 VEAVNH
+462 VEAINH
-468 IFSHCESPFIFDQIP
+468 LFGRCQSPFIFEQIP
-483 FQPVNFAPQNS
+483 FQPVNFAKQNS
-494 GKKLV
+494 GKKLI
-499 HNGDEVNALTF
+499 HDGEVVKALTF
-510 WQLGAEGVSVAEYEQ
+510 WQVEAEGVSVAEYEQ
-525 AIASQCAAQI
+525 VTASQCAAQI
-535 AQYLLG
+535 AQYLQG
-541 GLRGDTYFDNK
+541 GFQGSSYFDNK
-552 GKCTP
+552 GAHTP
-557 VAASDITVLV
+557 VEASDITVLV

-576 RDALNQLNIAS
+576 RDALNRLNIPS

-605 LWLLQAVLSPEKER
+605 LWLLQAVLTPEKER

-625 ATGILGLSAKQ
+625 ATGILGLTAKQ
-636 IDDLNHDEKAW
+636 IDDLNHDEKSW
-647 EQLVDEFARYA
+647 EKIVDEFARYGM
-658 QVWQKRGVL
+658 VWQKRGVL

-676 RHIAETLLSGI
+676 RQIAETLLSGA

-708 QLEGEHTLTRWLAQQ
+708 QLEGELTLTRWLAQQ

-728 HQSDA
+728 HQSDV

-773 KGLYHDRTDFG
+773 KGLYHDRTDYAV
-784 TRLDLSDGED
+784 RLDLNDSEEN
-794 TVALAD
+794 VALAD

-825 VAPLIKGNRKKSGE
+825 IAPLIKGNRKKSGE

-857 DSQLLNEMLDELSN
+857 DSLLLNDMLAEISN
-871 DVINVTVIDVP
+871 DVIDVAVINQP
-882 EFERLTLESN
+882 KSERVLLEQNDSV
-892 HDENLAAREV
+892 NLSARAV
-902 TRYFDDHWRVTS
+902 TRHFNDHWRVTS

-922 NHSEDGQ
+922 SHTESEES
-929 AVSALQFANSLAPN
+929 VSALQFANSLAPN
-943 MDTEV
+943 MDIEA

-956 GENSAEFLTPHQ
+956 DESLILTPHQ
-968 FPRGAL
+968 FPKGAS

-979 HTLMEEIDFSE
+979 HNLMEEIDFSGH
-990 VISVE
+990 VSQE
-995 WLTEK
+995 WLSEK
-1000 LEAAGFGIQWAPMLQ
+1000 LESSGFDIQWAPMLQ
-1015 EWLNAIV
+1015 EWLHAIV
-1022 QAPLADDG
+1022 QAPLSEDG
-1030 LCLSALQPQ
+1030 LCLSALQAQ

-1046 FYIPI
+1046 FYLPI
-1051 ESELTANHLD
+1051 DSLLSASHLD
-1061 KIAHQYDPLSQRCP
+1061 KITHQYDPLSQRCP
-1075 PLNFEKVQGILKG
+1075 PLNFERVQGILKG
-1088 FIDLTFFWGGKFYL
+1088 FIDLTFYWKGKFYL

-1107 NYLGEDAS
+1107 NYLGKDAS

-1145 LKQRLPDYD
+1145 LKQRMPNYD

-1167 RGIDKVNSHNGV
+1167 RGIDNIHSSNGI
-1179 FFYRPLE
+1179 FFYHPIEPFIE
-1186 AFIGE
+1186 A
-1191 LDLLFQGRQQGEVL
+1191 LDSLFKNVQQGEA
-1205 NESTI
+1205 T

>member
-1 MNNAQIGSQLLNVFS
+1 MNKVQVESQLLNVFS
-16 LPLQGQRLIEA
+16 LPLRGQRLIEA

-41 LRLLLGLGGANA
+41 LRLLLGLGGVNA
-53 FSRPLSVEE
+53 FPRPLSVEE

-81 QRIHEMRLVCL
+81 QRIHDMRLVCL

-105 ELLSELPEG
+105 ELLAELSGESQRKFAAQW
-114 LQREFAQEWLLA
+114 LQA

-158 EQTMVQDEFP
+158 EQTMIQDEFP

-188 MTKVIQSLWNSPESL
+188 MTKVIQSLWTSPEAL
-203 LTEIKPFLQGD
+203 LSEIKPFLQGD
-214 IPVIINQPQQIET
+214 IPLIINQPKQVET
-227 LEERHQRLISLIDSV
+227 LEERHQRLILLIESV
-242 KASWLEHSADF
+242 KTAWLENSADF
-253 EKLITDSDVDK
+253 EKLIADSDVDK
-264 RSYSSRFLPSW
+264 RSYSTRFLPTW
-275 LTKIAQW
+275 LIKIGEW
-282 AQEPTED
+282 AQEKTED
-289 YQLPKDLVRFS
+289 YQLPKDLERFS
-300 QTTLHEKSKSGSGP
+300 QTVLHKKSKSGLGP

-319 QHIDNLLSQSLT
+319 QSIDELLSQSLT
-331 LKDLIIPLAISEVR
+331 LKDLVIPLAISEVR
-345 QTITREKHN
+345 EAITNEKHN

-367 DSALSQESG
+367 DGALAQESG
-376 KFLAHA
+376 KFLAQA

-399 AQQYRIFQRIYQG
+399 AQQYRIFQRIYRE
-412 VENSALLFIGDP
+412 VNDSALLFIGDP

-435 IFTYIEAKKEVSAHY
+435 IFTYIEAKNEVSAHY
-450 TLETNYRSSQSM
+450 TLETNYRSSQNM
-462 VEAVNH
+462 VEAINH
-468 IFSHCESPFIFDQIP
+468 LFGRCQSPFIFEQIP
-483 FQPVNFAPQNS
+483 FQPVNFAKQNS
-494 GKKLV
+494 GKKLI
-499 HNGDEVNALTF
+499 HDGEVVKALTF
-510 WQLGAEGVSVAEYEQ
+510 WQVEAEGVSVAEYEQ
-525 AIASQCAAQI
+525 ATASQCAAQI
-535 AQYLLG
+535 AQYLQG
-541 GLRGDTYFDNK
+541 GFQGSSYFDNK
-552 GKCTP
+552 GAHTP
-557 VAASDITVLV
+557 VEASDITVLV

-576 RDALNQLNIAS
+576 RDALNRLNIPS

-605 LWLLQAVLSPEKER
+605 LWLLQAVLTPEKER

-625 ATGILGLSAKQ
+625 ATGILGLTAKQ
-636 IDDLNHDEKAW
+636 IDDLNHDEKSW
-647 EQLVDEFARYA
+647 EKIVDEFARYA
-658 QVWQKRGVL
+658 MVWQKRGVL
-667 PMLRMVMAQ
+667 PMLRMIMAQ
-676 RHIAETLLSGI
+676 RKIAETLLSGA

-773 KGLYHDRTDFG
+773 KGLYHDRTDYAV
-784 TRLDLSDGED
+784 RLDLNDSEEN
-794 TVALAD
+794 VALAD

-825 VAPLIKGNRKKSGE
+825 IAPLIKGNRKKSGE

-857 DSQLLNEMLDELSN
+857 DSLLLNDMLAEISN
-871 DVINVTVIDVP
+871 DVIDVAVINQP
-882 EFERLTLESN
+882 KSERVLLEQNDSV
-892 HDENLAAREV
+892 NLSARAV
-902 TRYFDDHWRVTS
+902 TRHFNDHWRVTS

-922 NHSEDGQ
+922 SHTESEES
-929 AVSALQFANSLAPN
+929 VSALQFANSLAPN
-943 MDTEV
+943 MDIEA
-948 SVDVEQQE
+948 SVDVEQQDDE
-956 GENSAEFLTPHQ
+956 SLILTPHQ
-968 FPRGAL
+968 FPKGAS

-979 HTLMEEIDFSE
+979 HSLMEEIDFSGH
-990 VISVE
+990 VSQE
-995 WLTEK
+995 WLSEK
-1000 LEAAGFGIQWAPMLQ
+1000 LESSGFDIQWAPMLQ

-1022 QAPLADDG
+1022 QAPLSEDG
-1030 LCLSALQPQ
+1030 LCLSALQAQ

-1046 FYIPI
+1046 FYLPI
-1051 ESELTANHLD
+1051 DSLLSASHLD
-1061 KIAHQYDPLSQRCP
+1061 KITHQYDPLSQRCP
-1075 PLNFEKVQGILKG
+1075 PLNFERVQGILKG
-1088 FIDLTFFWGGKFYL
+1088 FIDLTFYWKGKFYL

-1107 NYLGEDAS
+1107 NYLGKDAS

-1145 LKQRLPDYD
+1145 LKQRMPNYD

-1167 RGIDKVNSHNGV
+1167 RGIDNIHSSNGI
-1179 FFYRPLE
+1179 FFYRPIEPFIE
-1186 AFIGE
+1186 A
-1191 LDLLFQGRQQGEVL
+1191 LDSLFKNVQQGEA
-1205 NESTI
+1205 T